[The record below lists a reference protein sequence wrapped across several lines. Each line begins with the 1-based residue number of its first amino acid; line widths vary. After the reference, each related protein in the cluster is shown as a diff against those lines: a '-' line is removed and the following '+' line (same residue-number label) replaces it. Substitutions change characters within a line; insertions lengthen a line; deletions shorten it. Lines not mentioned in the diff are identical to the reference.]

1 MLKEYLESIK
11 DLTPESNELTHRT
24 FLQILLISLK
34 DDFNT
39 EFKIEHEP
47 KKDKQGGQPD
57 FRVSYQGLNIGY
69 IENKR
74 VGTDLIQLLK
84 SDQILKY
91 LELNPN
97 LMLTDYLNFVWVGK
111 DENNA
116 PLIKKEISVSS
127 LDELSKPLKPN
138 PQTECDLVELFK
150 SFFNYEAAPITNA
163 KDFATHLSAPTKY
176 LKDALIQ
183 YQEKAQVSSIF
194 NNFKEYLYEE
204 LSFEDF
210 SDALAQTL
218 TYSLFLAKLN
228 HPFEK
233 INLDNVRSSIPENF
247 AVIREMAD
255 FLKKLDAIKEIQWL
269 LDEILSLINH
279 VNMDSIIKDLNDDKD
294 PYLHFYE
301 TFLSA
306 YDPKLR
312 EKKGVYYTPDS
323 VVKFIIN
330 ALDSLLKTHFKDAPL
345 GLKSALDNENIK
357 LLDFATGTG
366 TFLLEAFRKAL
377 ETRKTSDG
385 GTSTK
390 EDKYQNLLKQFYGF
404 EYLIAP
410 YAIAHLNLS
419 QAFKE
424 EFKKPLKENDAL
436 QIILTNT
443 LIQPSEIAADRGLQP
458 IFEKELKS
466 AQEIKKDEKILIITG
481 NPPYSGAS
489 SNEGLFEWEVRA
501 TYGIEPE
508 FQTIEIERNVKLTDK
523 IKKLLKNIQTQNEGD
538 KSVKNTNKDALKNL
552 KKLHSKYKLQKEK
565 NPKWLLDDYVK
576 FMRFAQNK
584 IESLGHGLFGFIS
597 NNAFLDNPTFRGL
610 RRSLLECYD
619 ELYILNLHGNARKKE
634 ETPQGAKDENVF
646 NIMQGVS
653 INLFV
658 KKAQATKQKIL
669 QKIYYYDVYGERAEK
684 YDFLAQNDLNSIEW
698 LELAPREPF
707 YLLIPQKTSLLDEY
721 EQGFSVQDM
730 FQVGSTGIC
739 SQRDHVV
746 FHKDKESLLKLL
758 KDFST
763 LEPSELRRI
772 YNIKKD
778 GRDWRLEYAIKDV
791 KANANNLEEYI
802 VSCQYRPFD
811 FYYTYYT
818 GKSKSFIA
826 YPRGEVFKHML
837 PPPTNPKTPN
847 QTCKNVALNI
857 ARQSKMHGEWRYVMA
872 HKELVDINLIASAGS
887 MGVGYNYP
895 ICQFNNPN
903 YTENFTPEFRSFIDK
918 HYNHSFEPLEVLG
931 YIYALLYS
939 PNYRKRYEEFLKADY
954 PKILFTNNKDLFRVL
969 SLLGIELI
977 GLHVLNQESLNHS
990 FEKLKDATI
999 GGSYYKEAHERN
1011 PIIKKPSYNEPEQR
1025 LYINHSAYFRG
1036 VSEEI
1041 YNYMIGGYGVLDKY
1055 LKSHKNESCNF
1066 DHVSNIIKV
1075 IARTIEI
1082 QKTLGFLTSDLPHLK
1097 GNDSQAL
1104 MQEILQNPPPPPH
1117 LIPISPLSYRA
1128 KPKPSEILTLMPHSS
1143 AKKQAITISIAEA
1156 EVQPSL
1162 YSVLPNLAL
1171 ICDRGSKVSP
1181 ISNVFVTN
1189 MLCDL
1194 HVNGSGS
1201 YAFLL
1206 YRLE

>member
-11 DLTPESNELTHRT
+11 DLTLEKNELTHRPS
-24 FLQILLISLK
+24 LYNLLNRLK
-34 DDFNT
+34 DHFNK

-47 KKDKQGGQPD
+47 KREQGSQPD
-57 FRVSYQGLNIGY
+57 FRVSFQGLNIGY

-74 VGTDLIQLLK
+74 VGFNLSQLLK
-84 SDQILKY
+84 EDQIRKY

-111 DENNA
+111 DEENK
-116 PLIKKEISVSS
+116 PLIKREISIAS
-127 LDELSKPLKPN
+127 LDELSKPLKPK
-138 PQTECDLVELFK
+138 PQTERDLIELFK
-150 SFFNYEAAPITNA
+150 SFFNHEAAPIANA
-163 KDFATHLSAPTKY
+163 KDFATHLSPHTKY
-176 LKDALIQ
+176 LKDALIK
-183 YQEKAQVSSIF
+183 YQEKVQVSSIF

-233 INLDNVRSSIPENF
+233 INLDNVRSSIPKNF

-255 FLKKLDAIKEIQWL
+255 FLKKLDEIKEIQWL
-269 LDEILSLINH
+269 LNEILSSINH
-279 VNMDSIIKDLNDDKD
+279 VDMDSIIKDLNDDKD

-390 EDKYQNLLKQFYGF
+390 EDKYQNFLKQFYGF

-419 QAFKE
+419 YAFKE

-466 AQEIKKDEKILIITG
+466 AQEIKKDENILIITG

-489 SNEGLFEWEVRA
+489 SNEGLFEWEVKA

-508 FQTIEIERNVKLTDK
+508 FQTIEIEKNVKLTDK
-523 IKKLLKNIQTQNEGD
+523 IKKLLKNIQTQKEGD
-538 KSVKNTNKDALKNL
+538 KSVKNTNKNALKNL
-552 KKLHSKYKLQKEK
+552 KNLHSKYKLQNEK

-610 RRSLLECYD
+610 RHSLLKCYD

-634 ETPQGAKDENVF
+634 KTPQGAKDENIF

-658 KKAQATKQKIL
+658 KKAQTTKQKIF
-669 QKIYYYDVYGERAEK
+669 YYDVYGQRAEK
-684 YDFLAQNDLNSIEW
+684 YAFLAQNDLNSIEW
-698 LELAPREPF
+698 LEIAPKEPF
-707 YLLIPQKTSLLDEY
+707 YLLIPQETPLLEEY
-721 EQGFSVQDM
+721 EQGFSVQEM
-730 FQVGSTGIC
+730 FQISSVGIVTG
-739 SQRDHVV
+739 
-746 FHKDKESLLKLL
+746 KDRIFIANNTESLK
-758 KDFST
+758 
-763 LEPSELRRI
+763 EQVLR
-772 YNIKKD
+772 YCN
-778 GRDWRLEYAIKDV
+778 EFNEQCIKD
-791 KANANNLEEYI
+791 I
-802 VSCQYRPFD
+802 HYRPFD
-811 FYYTYYT
+811 IRKVYYDTKKLERARENT
-818 GKSKSFIA
+818 
-826 YPRGEVFKHML
+826 FKHML
-837 PPPTNPKTPN
+837 PPPPPTNPKTPN
-847 QTCKNVALNI
+847 QTRKNVALNTP
-857 ARQSKMHGEWRYVMA
+857 RQLKNNDKSWTQCFISSC
-872 HKELVDINLIASAGS
+872 INDQGLSSGGNGAG
-887 MGVGYNYP
+887 VNYP
-895 ICQFNNPN
+895 LYQFKHPN

-954 PKILFTNNKDLFRVL
+954 PKILFTNNKDLFRAL

-1036 VSEEI
+1036 VSQEI
-1041 YNYMIGGYGVLDKY
+1041 YDYRIGGYGVLEKY
-1055 LKSHKNESCNF
+1055 LKSHKNESCKF
-1066 DHVSNIIKV
+1066 DHVTNIIKV
-1075 IARTIEI
+1075 IACTIEI

-1104 MQEILQNPPPPPH
+1104 MQEILQNPPPPP
-1117 LIPISPLSYRA
+1117 PI
-1128 KPKPSEILTLMPHSS
+1128 
-1143 AKKQAITISIAEA
+1143 
-1156 EVQPSL
+1156 
-1162 YSVLPNLAL
+1162 
-1171 ICDRGSKVSP
+1171 
-1181 ISNVFVTN
+1181 
-1189 MLCDL
+1189 
-1194 HVNGSGS
+1194 
-1201 YAFLL
+1201 
-1206 YRLE
+1206 

>member
-1 MLKEYLESIK
+1 MLKEYLEGIK
-11 DLTPESNELTHRT
+11 DLTLESNELTHRA
-24 FLQILLISLK
+24 FLENLLISLK
-34 DDFNT
+34 ENFNK

-57 FRVSYQGLNIGY
+57 FRVSFQGLNIGY

-74 VGTDLIQLLK
+74 VGTDLSQLLK
-84 SDQILKY
+84 SDQVLKY

-97 LMLTDYLNFVWVGK
+97 LMLTDYLKFVWVGK
-111 DENNA
+111 DENNE
-116 PLIKKEISVSS
+116 PLIKREISIAS
-127 LDELSKPLKPN
+127 LDELSKPLKPK
-138 PQTECDLVELFK
+138 PQTERDLIELFK
-150 SFFNYEAAPITNA
+150 SFFNHEAAPITNA
-163 KDFATHLSAPTKY
+163 KDFATHLSAPTKH

-183 YQEKAQVSSIF
+183 YQKDMQVSSIF
-194 NNFKEYLYEE
+194 KNFKEYLYEE

-210 SDALAQTL
+210 SDAFAQTL

-233 INLDNVRSSIPENF
+233 IDFNNVRSSIPKNF

-255 FLKKLDAIKEIQWL
+255 FLKRLDAIKEIQWL
-269 LDEILSLINH
+269 LNEILSLINH
-279 VNMDSIIKDLNDDKD
+279 VDMDSIIKDLNDDKD

-330 ALDSLLKTHFKDAPL
+330 ALDSLLKTRFKDAPL

-424 EFKKPLKENDAL
+424 EFKKPLKDNDAL
-436 QIILTNT
+436 KIILTNT
-443 LIQPSEIAADRGLQP
+443 LIQPSEIVAHRGLNP
-458 IFEKELKS
+458 IFEKELS
-466 AQEIKKDEKILIITG
+466 NAQEVKKNENILIITG

-489 SNEGLFEWEVRA
+489 ENKGLFEWEVRA

-508 FQTIEIERNVKLTDK
+508 FQTIEIEKNVKLTDK
-523 IKKLLKNIQTQNEGD
+523 IQTLLKNIQKQKESN
-538 KSVKNTNKDALKNL
+538 SKNDL
-552 KKLHSKYKLQKEK
+552 KKLKSLHSKYKLQKEK

-584 IESLGHGLFGFIS
+584 IELLGHGLFGFIS

-653 INLFV
+653 INIFV
-658 KKAQATKQKIL
+658 KKAQTIKQKIC
-669 QKIYYYDVYGERAEK
+669 YYDVYGERAEK
-684 YDFLAQNDLNSIEW
+684 YAFLAQNDLNSIEW
-698 LELAPREPF
+698 LELNPREPF
-707 YLLIPQKTSLLDEY
+707 YLLIPQETPLLEEY
-721 EQGFSVQDM
+721 EQGFSVQEM
-730 FQVGSTGIC
+730 FKISSVGIVTG
-739 SQRDHVV
+739 RDHVV

-763 LEPSELRRI
+763 LESSELRRI

-778 GRDWRLEYAIKDV
+778 SRDWRLEYAIKDV

-837 PPPTNPKTPN
+837 PPPPN
-847 QTCKNVALNI
+847 
-857 ARQSKMHGEWRYVMA
+857 
-872 HKELVDINLIASAGS
+872 
-887 MGVGYNYP
+887 
-895 ICQFNNPN
+895 
-903 YTENFTPEFRSFIDK
+903 
-918 HYNHSFEPLEVLG
+918 
-931 YIYALLYS
+931 
-939 PNYRKRYEEFLKADY
+939 
-954 PKILFTNNKDLFRVL
+954 
-969 SLLGIELI
+969 
-977 GLHVLNQESLNHS
+977 
-990 FEKLKDATI
+990 
-999 GGSYYKEAHERN
+999 
-1011 PIIKKPSYNEPEQR
+1011 KP
-1025 LYINHSAYFRG
+1025 
-1036 VSEEI
+1036 
-1041 YNYMIGGYGVLDKY
+1041 
-1055 LKSHKNESCNF
+1055 
-1066 DHVSNIIKV
+1066 
-1075 IARTIEI
+1075 
-1082 QKTLGFLTSDLPHLK
+1082 
-1097 GNDSQAL
+1097 
-1104 MQEILQNPPPPPH
+1104 
-1117 LIPISPLSYRA
+1117 
-1128 KPKPSEILTLMPHSS
+1128 
-1143 AKKQAITISIAEA
+1143 
-1156 EVQPSL
+1156 
-1162 YSVLPNLAL
+1162 
-1171 ICDRGSKVSP
+1171 
-1181 ISNVFVTN
+1181 
-1189 MLCDL
+1189 
-1194 HVNGSGS
+1194 
-1201 YAFLL
+1201 
-1206 YRLE
+1206 

>member
-1 MLKEYLESIK
+1 MLKEYLEGIK
-11 DLTPESNELTHRT
+11 DITPESNELAHRHSLYT
-24 FLQILLISLK
+24 LLKGLK
-34 DDFNT
+34 DNFNT

-47 KKDKQGGQPD
+47 NRDKQWGQPD

-74 VGTDLIQLLK
+74 VGTNLSQLLK

-97 LMLTDYLNFVWVGK
+97 LMLTDYLNFMWVGK
-111 DENNA
+111 DEENK
-116 PLIKKEISVSS
+116 PSIKREISIASP
-127 LDELSKPLKPN
+127 DELSKPLKPN
-138 PQTECDLVELFK
+138 PQTERDLIELFRG
-150 SFFNYEAAPITNA
+150 FFNHEAAPITNA
-163 KDFATHLSAPTKY
+163 KDFANALSAPTKY
-176 LKDALIQ
+176 LKDALIA
-183 YQEKAQVSSIF
+183 YQKDMQVSSIF
-194 NNFKEYLYEE
+194 KNFKEYLYEE

-210 SDALAQTL
+210 SDAFAQTF
-218 TYSLFLAKLN
+218 TYSLFIAKLN

-233 INLDNVRSSIPENF
+233 IDLNNVRSSIPENF
-247 AVIREMAD
+247 AVIRKMAD
-255 FLKKLDAIKEIQWL
+255 FLKELDAIKEIRWL
-269 LDEILSLINH
+269 LNEILSSINH
-279 VNMDSIIKDLNDDKD
+279 VDMDSIIKDLNDDKD

-345 GLKSALDNENIK
+345 GLKSTLDNENIK

-424 EFKKPLKENDAL
+424 EFKKPLKDNDAL
-436 QIILTNT
+436 KIILTNT
-443 LIQPSEIAADRGLQP
+443 LIQPSEIIAYRGLNP
-458 IFEKELKS
+458 IFEKELS
-466 AQEIKKDEKILIITG
+466 NAQEIKKNENILIITG

-489 SNEGLFEWEVRA
+489 ENKGLFEWEVKA

-508 FQTIEIERNVKLTDK
+508 FQTIEIEKNVKLADK
-523 IKKLLKNIQTQNEGD
+523 IQTLLKNIQKQKESG
-538 KSVKNTNKDALKNL
+538 SKNALKEL
-552 KKLHSKYKLQKEK
+552 KNLHSKYKLQKEK

-584 IESLGHGLFGFIS
+584 IELLGHGFFGFIS

-658 KKAQATKQKIL
+658 KKAQATKPKIF
-669 QKIYYYDVYGERAEK
+669 YYDVYGERAEK
-684 YDFLAQNDLNSIEW
+684 YAFLAQNDLDSIEW

-707 YLLIPQKTSLLDEY
+707 YLLIPQETPLLEEY
-721 EQGFSVQDM
+721 ERGFSVQEV
-730 FQVGSTGIC
+730 FQVGGTGIC
-739 SQRDHVV
+739 SKKDHVV

-763 LEPSELRRI
+763 LEPSELRRV

-837 PPPTNPKTPN
+837 PPPPPPNPKAPNKPPKKTPPN
-847 QTCKNVALNI
+847 PPHTKKKKKKK
-857 ARQSKMHGEWRYVMA
+857 R
-872 HKELVDINLIASAGS
+872 HKQRTYPTLTTKEPTLLGK
-887 MGVGYNYP
+887 GVG
-895 ICQFNNPN
+895 
-903 YTENFTPEFRSFIDK
+903 
-918 HYNHSFEPLEVLG
+918 V
-931 YIYALLYS
+931 
-939 PNYRKRYEEFLKADY
+939 
-954 PKILFTNNKDLFRVL
+954 
-969 SLLGIELI
+969 
-977 GLHVLNQESLNHS
+977 
-990 FEKLKDATI
+990 
-999 GGSYYKEAHERN
+999 
-1011 PIIKKPSYNEPEQR
+1011 
-1025 LYINHSAYFRG
+1025 RG
-1036 VSEEI
+1036 
-1041 YNYMIGGYGVLDKY
+1041 
-1055 LKSHKNESCNF
+1055 
-1066 DHVSNIIKV
+1066 
-1075 IARTIEI
+1075 
-1082 QKTLGFLTSDLPHLK
+1082 TL
-1097 GNDSQAL
+1097 
-1104 MQEILQNPPPPPH
+1104 
-1117 LIPISPLSYRA
+1117 
-1128 KPKPSEILTLMPHSS
+1128 
-1143 AKKQAITISIAEA
+1143 
-1156 EVQPSL
+1156 
-1162 YSVLPNLAL
+1162 
-1171 ICDRGSKVSP
+1171 
-1181 ISNVFVTN
+1181 
-1189 MLCDL
+1189 
-1194 HVNGSGS
+1194 
-1201 YAFLL
+1201 FLL
-1206 YRLE
+1206 TIPHTPQK

>member
-11 DLTPESNELTHRT
+11 DITPEKNELTHRPS
-24 FLQILLISLK
+24 LYNLLKNLK
-34 DDFNT
+34 NDFNK

-47 KKDKQGGQPD
+47 ERKQGSQPD

-74 VGTDLIQLLK
+74 VGTDLSQLLK
-84 SDQILKY
+84 SDQVLKY

-97 LMLTDYLNFVWVGK
+97 LMLTDYLNFMWVGK

-116 PLIKKEISVSS
+116 PLVKKEISVASP
-127 LDELSKPLKPN
+127 DELSKPLKPN
-138 PQTECDLVELFK
+138 PQTERDLIELFK

-176 LKDALIQ
+176 LKDALIK

-218 TYSLFLAKLN
+218 TYGLFLAKLN

-233 INLDNVRSSIPENF
+233 INLDNVRSSIPKNF

-255 FLKKLDAIKEIQWL
+255 FLKRLDAIKEIQWL
-269 LDEILSLINH
+269 LNEILSLINH
-279 VNMDSIIKDLNDDKD
+279 VDMDSIIKDLNDDKD

-330 ALDSLLKTHFKDAPL
+330 ALDSLLKTRFKDAPL

-436 QIILTNT
+436 KIILTNT
-443 LIQPSEIAADRGLQP
+443 LIQPSEIVADRGLQP
-458 IFEKELKS
+458 IFEKELS
-466 AQEIKKDEKILIITG
+466 NAQEIKKNENILIITG

-489 SNEGLFEWEVRA
+489 ENKGLFEWEVKA

-508 FQTIEIERNVKLTDK
+508 FQTIEIEKNVKLTDK
-523 IKKLLKNIQTQNEGD
+523 IQTLLDNIQKQKESGS
-538 KSVKNTNKDALKNL
+538 KKALKNL

-658 KKAQATKQKIL
+658 KKVQTTK
-669 QKIYYYDVYGERAEK
+669 QKIYYYDVYGQRAEK
-684 YDFLAQNDLNSIEW
+684 YAFLAQNDLNSINM

-707 YLLIPQKTSLLDEY
+707 YLLIPQETPLLEEY

-763 LEPSELRRI
+763 LEPSELRRV

-837 PPPTNPKTPN
+837 PPPPPN
-847 QTCKNVALNI
+847 
-857 ARQSKMHGEWRYVMA
+857 
-872 HKELVDINLIASAGS
+872 
-887 MGVGYNYP
+887 
-895 ICQFNNPN
+895 
-903 YTENFTPEFRSFIDK
+903 
-918 HYNHSFEPLEVLG
+918 
-931 YIYALLYS
+931 
-939 PNYRKRYEEFLKADY
+939 
-954 PKILFTNNKDLFRVL
+954 
-969 SLLGIELI
+969 
-977 GLHVLNQESLNHS
+977 
-990 FEKLKDATI
+990 
-999 GGSYYKEAHERN
+999 
-1011 PIIKKPSYNEPEQR
+1011 KP
-1025 LYINHSAYFRG
+1025 
-1036 VSEEI
+1036 
-1041 YNYMIGGYGVLDKY
+1041 
-1055 LKSHKNESCNF
+1055 
-1066 DHVSNIIKV
+1066 
-1075 IARTIEI
+1075 
-1082 QKTLGFLTSDLPHLK
+1082 
-1097 GNDSQAL
+1097 
-1104 MQEILQNPPPPPH
+1104 
-1117 LIPISPLSYRA
+1117 
-1128 KPKPSEILTLMPHSS
+1128 
-1143 AKKQAITISIAEA
+1143 
-1156 EVQPSL
+1156 
-1162 YSVLPNLAL
+1162 
-1171 ICDRGSKVSP
+1171 
-1181 ISNVFVTN
+1181 
-1189 MLCDL
+1189 
-1194 HVNGSGS
+1194 
-1201 YAFLL
+1201 
-1206 YRLE
+1206 

>member
-11 DLTPESNELTHRT
+11 DITPEKNELTHRPS
-24 FLQILLISLK
+24 LYNLLDGLK
-34 DDFNT
+34 KNFNK

-74 VGTDLIQLLK
+74 VGTNLNRLLK
-84 SDQILKY
+84 SDQVLKY

-111 DENNA
+111 DENNE
-116 PLIKKEISVSS
+116 PLIKREISIAS
-127 LDELSKPLKPN
+127 LDELSKPPKP
-138 PQTECDLVELFK
+138 QIERDLIELFK
-150 SFFNYEAAPITNA
+150 SFFNHEAAPITNA
-163 KDFATHLSAPTKY
+163 KDFATHLSVPTRY

-183 YQEKAQVSSIF
+183 YQKDMQVSSIF

-233 INLDNVRSSIPENF
+233 INLDNVRSSIPKNF

-269 LDEILSLINH
+269 LNEILSSINH
-279 VNMDSIIKDLNDDKD
+279 VDMDSILKDLNDDKD

-323 VVKFIIN
+323 VVEFIIN

-377 ETRKTSDG
+377 EMRKTSDG
-385 GTSTK
+385 GISTK

-443 LIQPSEIAADRGLQP
+443 LIQPSEIAAHRGLSP
-458 IFEKELKS
+458 IFEKELS
-466 AQEIKKDEKILIITG
+466 NAQEIKKNEKILIITG

-489 SNEGLFEWEVRA
+489 SNEGLFEWEVKA

-508 FQTIEIERNVKLTDK
+508 FQTIEVEKNVKLTDK
-523 IKKLLKNIQTQNEGD
+523 IQTLLNNIQKQKESG
-538 KSVKNTNKDALKNL
+538 SKNALKEL

-610 RRSLLECYD
+610 RRSLLGCYD

-658 KKAQATKQKIL
+658 KKAQATKQKIH
-669 QKIYYYDVYGERAEK
+669 YYDVYGERAEK
-684 YDFLAQNDLNSIEW
+684 YAFLAQNDLNSIEW
-698 LELAPREPF
+698 LELTPRGTS
-707 YLLIPQKTSLLDEY
+707 YLLLPLKTPLLEEY
-721 EQGFSVQDM
+721 EQGFSVQEM
-730 FQVGSTGIC
+730 FQVGSVGIVTG
-739 SQRDHVV
+739 RDHVV

-772 YNIKKD
+772 YKIKKD
-778 GRDWRLEYAIKDV
+778 SRDWRLEYAIRDV
-791 KANANNLEEYI
+791 RANADNLEEYI
-802 VSCQYRPFD
+802 VLCQYRPFD
-811 FYYTYYT
+811 YRWTYYT

-847 QTCKNVALNI
+847 QTRKNVALI
-857 ARQSKMHGEWRYVMA
+857 TSRRFCQSQK
-872 HKELVDINLIASAGS
+872 S
-887 MGVGYNYP
+887 GVGFVSNKISDLRTWTCPGMEGGDYVNPLYH
-895 ICQFNNPN
+895 NPN

-939 PNYRKRYEEFLKADY
+939 PSYRKRYEDFLKADY
-954 PKILFTNNKDLFRVL
+954 PKILFTNNKDLFRAL

-977 GLHVLNQESLNHS
+977 GLHVLNQESLNYS

-999 GGSYYKEAHERN
+999 GESCYSPSSKLTEAHDRN
-1011 PIIKKPSYNEPEQR
+1011 PIIKKPSHKKPEQR
-1025 LYINHSAYFRG
+1025 LYINSSAYFMG

-1041 YNYMIGGYGVLDKY
+1041 YNYMIGGYCVLDKY
-1055 LKSHKNESCNF
+1055 LKSHKDESCNF

-1143 AKKQAITISIAEA
+1143 AKKRATTISIAE
-1156 EVQPSL
+1156 VGDQLSL

-1171 ICDRGSKVSP
+1171 VCDRGSKVSP
-1181 ISNVFVTN
+1181 ISNVFVTS

-1206 YRLE
+1206 YRLT

>member
-11 DLTPESNELTHRT
+11 DLTPEKNELTHRL
-24 FLQILLISLK
+24 FLHNLLDKLK
-34 DDFNT
+34 NHFNK

-47 KKDKQGGQPD
+47 ERKQGSQPD
-57 FRVSYQGLNIGY
+57 FRISYQGLNIGY
-69 IENKR
+69 IENKK
-74 VGTDLIQLLK
+74 VGTDLRKIVESKK

-97 LMLTDYLNFVWVGK
+97 LMLTDYLKFMWVGK

-116 PLIKKEISVSS
+116 PLIKKEISVAS
-127 LDELSKPLKPN
+127 LDELSKSLNPN
-138 PQTECDLVELFK
+138 PQTERDLIELFK

-163 KDFATHLSAPTKY
+163 KDFATHLSTPTKY

-183 YQEKAQVSSIF
+183 YQKDTQVSSIF
-194 NNFKEYLYEE
+194 KNFKEYLYEE
-204 LSFEDF
+204 LSFKDF
-210 SDALAQTL
+210 SDAFAQTL

-233 INLDNVRSSIPENF
+233 INLDNVRSSIPKNF

-269 LDEILSLINH
+269 LNEILSSINH
-279 VNMDSIIKDLNDDKD
+279 VDMDSILKDLNDDKD

-312 EKKGVYYTPDS
+312 EKKGVYYTPDP

-330 ALDSLLKTHFKDAPL
+330 ALDSLLKAHFKDAPL

-377 ETRKTSDG
+377 EVRKTSDG

-424 EFKKPLKENDAL
+424 EFKKPLKDNDAL
-436 QIILTNT
+436 KIILTNT
-443 LIQPSEIAADRGLQP
+443 LIQPSEIIAYRGLSP
-458 IFEKELKS
+458 IFEKELS
-466 AQEIKKDEKILIITG
+466 NAQEIKKNENILIITG

-489 SNEGLFEWEVRA
+489 SNEGLFEWEVKA

-508 FQTIEIERNVKLTDK
+508 FQTIEIEKNIKLTDK
-523 IKKLLKNIQTQNEGD
+523 IQTLLKNIQTQKESG
-538 KSVKNTNKDALKNL
+538 SKNDL
-552 KKLHSKYKLQKEK
+552 KKLKSLHSKYKLQKEK

-634 ETPQGAKDENVF
+634 KTPQGAKDENVF

-658 KKAQATKQKIL
+658 KKAQATKPKIC
-669 QKIYYYDVYGERAEK
+669 YYDVYGERAEK
-684 YDFLAQNDLNSIEW
+684 YAFLAQNDLDRIEW

-707 YLLIPQKTSLLDEY
+707 YLLIPQETPLLEEY
-721 EQGFSVQDM
+721 EQGFSVQEM
-730 FQVGSTGIC
+730 FQISSVGIVTG
-739 SQRDHVV
+739 RDHVV

-772 YNIKKD
+772 YKIKKD
-778 GRDWRLEYAIKDV
+778 SRDWRLEYAIKDV

-802 VSCQYRPFD
+802 VLCQYRPFD
-811 FYYTYYT
+811 YRWTYYT

-837 PPPTNPKTPN
+837 PPPPTNPKTPN
-847 QTCKNVALNI
+847 QTRKNVALI
-857 ARQSKMHGEWRYVMA
+857 TSRRFCQSQK
-872 HKELVDINLIASAGS
+872 S
-887 MGVGYNYP
+887 GVGFVSNKISDLRTWTCPGMEGGDYVNPLYH
-895 ICQFNNPN
+895 NPN

-939 PNYRKRYEEFLKADY
+939 PHYRKRYEDFLKADY
-954 PKILFTNNKDLFRVL
+954 PKILFTNNKDLFRAL

-990 FEKLKDATI
+990 FEKLKDPTI
-999 GGSYYKEAHERN
+999 GESYYKEAHDRS

-1041 YNYMIGGYGVLDKY
+1041 HDYMIGGYGVLDKY
-1055 LKSHKNESCNF
+1055 LKSHKNEPCDF

-1097 GNDSQAL
+1097 GNDSEAL
-1104 MQEILQNPPPPPH
+1104 MQEILQNPPPPPPH

-1143 AKKQAITISIAEA
+1143 AKKRATTISIAEA
-1156 EVQPSL
+1156 GDQLSL

-1206 YRLE
+1206 YRLK

>member
-1 MLKEYLESIK
+1 MLKEYLEGIK
-11 DLTPESNELTHRT
+11 DLTPESNELTHRAS
-24 FLQILLISLK
+24 LENLLISLK
-34 DDFNT
+34 DHFNK

-47 KKDKQGGQPD
+47 KRDKQWGQPD
-57 FRVSYQGLNIGY
+57 FRISYQGLNIGY
-69 IENKR
+69 IENKK
-74 VGTDLIQLLK
+74 VGTDLNQLLK
-84 SDQILKY
+84 SEQILKY

-97 LMLTDYLNFVWVGK
+97 LMLTDYLNFMWVEK

-116 PLIKKEISVSS
+116 PLIKKEISVAS
-127 LDELSKPLKPN
+127 LDELSKPIKPK
-138 PQTECDLVELFK
+138 PQTECDLIGFFRGFFK
-150 SFFNYEAAPITNA
+150 HEAAPITNA
-163 KDFATHLSAPTKY
+163 KDFATHLSTPTKY

-183 YQEKAQVSSIF
+183 YQKDRQVSSIF
-194 NNFKEYLYEE
+194 KNFKEYLYEE

-210 SDALAQTL
+210 SDAFAQTL

-233 INLDNVRSSIPENF
+233 INLDNVRSSIPKNF

-255 FLKKLDAIKEIQWL
+255 FLKRLDAIKEIQWL
-269 LDEILSLINH
+269 LNEILSLINH
-279 VNMDSIIKDLNDDKD
+279 VDMDSILKDLNDDKD

-323 VVKFIIN
+323 VVEFIIN

-345 GLKSALDNENIK
+345 GLKSTLDNENIK

-377 ETRKTSDG
+377 EVRKTSDG

-443 LIQPSEIAADRGLQP
+443 LIQPSEIVAYRGLQP

-466 AQEIKKDEKILIITG
+466 AQKIKKDEKILIITG

-489 SNEGLFEWEVRA
+489 ENKGLFEWEVKA

-508 FQTIEIERNVKLTDK
+508 FQTIEIEKNTKLTAK
-523 IKKLLKNIQTQNEGD
+523 IKTLLNNIQKQKESGSKNALKELKN
-538 KSVKNTNKDALKNL
+538 
-552 KKLHSKYKLQKEK
+552 LHSKYKLQKEK

-658 KKAQATKQKIL
+658 KKAQATKQKIF
-669 QKIYYYDVYGERAEK
+669 YYDVYGQRAEK
-684 YDFLAQNDLNSIEW
+684 YAFLAQNDLDSIEW

-707 YLLIPQKTSLLDEY
+707 YLLIPQETPLLEEY
-721 EQGFSVQDM
+721 EQGFSVQEM

-763 LEPSELRRI
+763 LEPSELRRK
-772 YNIKKD
+772 YDIKKD

-837 PPPTNPKTPN
+837 PPP
-847 QTCKNVALNI
+847 
-857 ARQSKMHGEWRYVMA
+857 
-872 HKELVDINLIASAGS
+872 
-887 MGVGYNYP
+887 
-895 ICQFNNPN
+895 
-903 YTENFTPEFRSFIDK
+903 
-918 HYNHSFEPLEVLG
+918 
-931 YIYALLYS
+931 
-939 PNYRKRYEEFLKADY
+939 
-954 PKILFTNNKDLFRVL
+954 
-969 SLLGIELI
+969 
-977 GLHVLNQESLNHS
+977 
-990 FEKLKDATI
+990 
-999 GGSYYKEAHERN
+999 
-1011 PIIKKPSYNEPEQR
+1011 
-1025 LYINHSAYFRG
+1025 
-1036 VSEEI
+1036 
-1041 YNYMIGGYGVLDKY
+1041 
-1055 LKSHKNESCNF
+1055 
-1066 DHVSNIIKV
+1066 
-1075 IARTIEI
+1075 
-1082 QKTLGFLTSDLPHLK
+1082 
-1097 GNDSQAL
+1097 
-1104 MQEILQNPPPPPH
+1104 PP
-1117 LIPISPLSYRA
+1117 
-1128 KPKPSEILTLMPHSS
+1128 
-1143 AKKQAITISIAEA
+1143 
-1156 EVQPSL
+1156 
-1162 YSVLPNLAL
+1162 
-1171 ICDRGSKVSP
+1171 
-1181 ISNVFVTN
+1181 
-1189 MLCDL
+1189 
-1194 HVNGSGS
+1194 
-1201 YAFLL
+1201 
-1206 YRLE
+1206 

>member
-1 MLKEYLESIK
+1 MLKEYLEKIK
-11 DLTPESNELTHRT
+11 DITPEKNELTHRP
-24 FLQILLISLK
+24 FLHNLLDKLK
-34 DDFNT
+34 NHFNK

-47 KKDKQGGQPD
+47 KRERGSQPD
-57 FRVSYQGLNIGY
+57 FCVSFQGLNIGY
-69 IENKR
+69 IENKK
-74 VGTDLIQLLK
+74 VGFDLNQLLEEK
-84 SDQILKY
+84 QILKY

-97 LMLTDYLNFVWVGK
+97 LMLTNYLDFVWVGK
-111 DENNA
+111 DENNE
-116 PLIKKEISVSS
+116 PLIKRKISVAS
-127 LDELSKPLKPN
+127 LDELSKPIKPN
-138 PQTECDLVELFK
+138 PQTECDLIGFFK
-150 SFFNYEAAPITNA
+150 GFFNYEAAPITNA

-183 YQEKAQVSSIF
+183 YQKEDQVSSIF

-204 LSFEDF
+204 LSFEYF
-210 SDALAQTL
+210 SDAFAQTL

-233 INLDNVRSSIPENF
+233 INLNNVRSSIPKNF

-255 FLKKLDAIKEIQWL
+255 FLKRLDAIKEIQWL
-269 LDEILSLINH
+269 LNEILSLINH
-279 VNMDSIIKDLNDDKD
+279 VDMDSILKDLNDDKD

-306 YDPKLR
+306 YDLKLR

-385 GTSTK
+385 SASTK

-443 LIQPSEIAADRGLQP
+443 LIQPSEIVAYRGLQP

-466 AQEIKKDEKILIITG
+466 AQEIKKNENILIITG

-489 SNEGLFEWEVRA
+489 ENKGLFEWEVKA

-508 FQTIEIERNVKLTDK
+508 FQTIEIEKKVKLTAK
-523 IKKLLKNIQTQNEGD
+523 IQTLLKNIQTQKESD
-538 KSVKNTNKDALKNL
+538 SKNALKEL
-552 KKLHSKYKLQKEK
+552 KNLHSKYKLQKEK

-610 RRSLLECYD
+610 RHSLLECYD

-658 KKAQATKQKIL
+658 KKAQATKQKIH
-669 QKIYYYDVYGERAEK
+669 YYDVYGQRAEK
-684 YDFLAQNDLNSIEW
+684 YAFLAQNDLNSIEW

-707 YLLIPQKTSLLDEY
+707 YLLIPQKTPLLDEY

-730 FQVGSTGIC
+730 FQVGGTGIC
-739 SQRDHVV
+739 SKRDHVV

-758 KDFST
+758 KNFST
-763 LEPSELRRI
+763 LEPSELRRK
-772 YNIKKD
+772 YNIGD
-778 GRDWRLEYAIKDV
+778 DSRDWRLNNAIREVETNIKR
-791 KANANNLEEYI
+791 LEEYI
-802 VSCQYRPFD
+802 VLCQYRPFD
-811 FYYTYYT
+811 YRWTYYT
-818 GKSKSFIA
+818 PNSRTFLA
-826 YPRGEVFKHML
+826 YPVYDVFKHML
-837 PPPTNPKTPN
+837 PPPPTNPKTPN
-847 QTCKNVALNI
+847 QMRQNVALNTP
-857 ARQSKMHGEWRYVMA
+857 RQLKNNDKSWTQCFISSS
-872 HKELVDINLIASAGS
+872 INDQGLSSGGNGAG
-887 MGVGYNYP
+887 VNYP
-895 ICQFNNPN
+895 LYQFNNPN

-977 GLHVLNQESLNHS
+977 GLHVLNQESLNYS

-999 GGSYYKEAHERN
+999 GESCYKEAHDR
-1011 PIIKKPSYNEPEQR
+1011 IIKKPLHNELEQR

-1036 VSEEI
+1036 VSQEI
-1041 YNYMIGGYGVLDKY
+1041 YDYRIGGYVVLDKY
-1055 LKSHKNESCNF
+1055 LKSHKNEPCDF

-1097 GNDSQAL
+1097 GNDSKAL
-1104 MQEILQNPPPPPH
+1104 MQEILQNPPPPPPFNTN
-1117 LIPISPLSYRA
+1117 I
-1128 KPKPSEILTLMPHSS
+1128 
-1143 AKKQAITISIAEA
+1143 
-1156 EVQPSL
+1156 
-1162 YSVLPNLAL
+1162 AL
-1171 ICDRGSKVSP
+1171 ILSRQAKAIGDFDFDAAFISKEASDNNIYRRGGGS
-1181 ISNVFVTN
+1181 VFP
-1189 MLCDL
+1189 LFCL
-1194 HVNGSGS
+1194 I
-1201 YAFLL
+1201 
-1206 YRLE
+1206 

>member
-1 MLKEYLESIK
+1 MLKEYLEGIK
-11 DLTPESNELTHRT
+11 DLTPESNELTHRPS
-24 FLQILLISLK
+24 LYNLLDSLK
-34 DDFNT
+34 DNFNK

-47 KKDKQGGQPD
+47 NRDKQGGQPD
-57 FRVSYQGLNIGY
+57 FRVSYQGLNVGY

-74 VGTDLIQLLK
+74 VGTNLRQLLE

-91 LELNPN
+91 LKLNPN
-97 LMLTDYLNFVWVGK
+97 LMLTDYLNFMWVGK
-111 DENNA
+111 DEENK
-116 PLIKKEISVSS
+116 PSIKREISIASP
-127 LDELSKPLKPN
+127 DELSKPLKPN
-138 PQTECDLVELFK
+138 PQTERDLIELFR
-150 SFFNYEAAPITNA
+150 SFFNHEAAPITNA
-163 KDFATHLSAPTKY
+163 KDFANALSAPTKY
-176 LKDALIQ
+176 LKDALIA
-183 YQEKAQVSSIF
+183 YQKDDQVSSIF
-194 NNFKEYLYEE
+194 KNFKEYLYEE

-210 SDALAQTL
+210 SDAFAQTL

-233 INLDNVRSSIPENF
+233 IDLNNVRSSIPKNF

-269 LDEILSLINH
+269 LNEILILINH
-279 VNMDSIIKDLNDDKD
+279 VDMDSIIKDLNDDKD

-345 GLKSALDNENIK
+345 GLKSALDNKNIK

-366 TFLLEAFRKAL
+366 TFLLEVFRKAL
-377 ETRKTSDG
+377 EVRKTSDG
-385 GTSTK
+385 GISTK

-436 QIILTNT
+436 KIILTNT
-443 LIQPSEIAADRGLQP
+443 LIQPSEIIAYRGLNP
-458 IFEKELKS
+458 IFEKELS
-466 AQEIKKDEKILIITG
+466 NAQEIKKNENILIITG

-489 SNEGLFEWEVRA
+489 SNEGLFEWEVKA

-508 FQTIEIERNVKLTDK
+508 FQTIEIEKNVKLTDK
-523 IKKLLKNIQTQNEGD
+523 IQTLLKNIQKQKESG
-538 KSVKNTNKDALKNL
+538 SKNALKEL
-552 KKLHSKYKLQKEK
+552 KNLHSKYKLQKEK

-658 KKAQATKQKIL
+658 KKAQATKPKIF
-669 QKIYYYDVYGERAEK
+669 YYDVYGERAEK
-684 YDFLAQNDLNSIEW
+684 YAFLAQNDLDSIEW

-707 YLLIPQKTSLLDEY
+707 YSLIPQKTPLLEEY
-721 EQGFSVQDM
+721 EQGFSVQEM
-730 FQVGSTGIC
+730 FQVGGTGIC
-739 SQRDHVV
+739 SKKDHVV

-763 LEPSELRRI
+763 LEPSELRRKYDI
-772 YNIKKD
+772 EDAEGWKLGRAIENVKKNSHE
-778 GRDWRLEYAIKDV
+778 LER
-791 KANANNLEEYI
+791 YI
-802 VSCQYRPFD
+802 VLCQYRPFD
-811 FYYTYYT
+811 YRWTYYT
-818 GKSKSFIA
+818 DKSCGFLA
-826 YPRGEVFKHML
+826 RPVYQVFKHML
-837 PPPTNPKTPN
+837 PPPPPTNPKTPN
-847 QTCKNVALNI
+847 QTRKNVALI
-857 ARQSKMHGEWRYVMA
+857 TSRRFCQSQK
-872 HKELVDINLIASAGS
+872 S
-887 MGVGYNYP
+887 GVGFVSNKISDLRTWTCPGMEGGDYVNPLYH
-895 ICQFNNPN
+895 NPN

-918 HYNHSFEPLEVLG
+918 HYSHHFESLEVLG

-939 PNYRKRYEEFLKADY
+939 PNYRKRYEDFLKIDY
-954 PKILFTNNKDLFRVL
+954 PKILFTNNKDLFRAL

-977 GLHVLNQESLNHS
+977 GLHVLNQESLNYS
-990 FEKLKDATI
+990 FDKLKDATV
-999 GGSYYKEAHERN
+999 GESCYKEAHDRN
-1011 PIIKKPSYNEPEQR
+1011 PIIKKPAYNKPEQR
-1025 LYINHSAYFRG
+1025 LYINHSAYFKG

-1041 YNYMIGGYGVLDKY
+1041 HDYMIGGYGVLDKY
-1055 LKSHKNESCNF
+1055 LKSHKNESCDF
-1066 DHVSNIIKV
+1066 DRVSNIIKV

-1097 GNDSQAL
+1097 GNDSKAL
-1104 MQEILQNPPPPPH
+1104 IQEILQNPPPPP
-1117 LIPISPLSYRA
+1117 I
-1128 KPKPSEILTLMPHSS
+1128 
-1143 AKKQAITISIAEA
+1143 
-1156 EVQPSL
+1156 
-1162 YSVLPNLAL
+1162 
-1171 ICDRGSKVSP
+1171 
-1181 ISNVFVTN
+1181 
-1189 MLCDL
+1189 
-1194 HVNGSGS
+1194 
-1201 YAFLL
+1201 
-1206 YRLE
+1206 

>member
-11 DLTPESNELTHRT
+11 DLATEKNELTHRPS
-24 FLQILLISLK
+24 LYNLLNRLK
-34 DDFNT
+34 DHFNK

-47 KKDKQGGQPD
+47 KRDQGSQPD

-74 VGTDLIQLLK
+74 VGTDLRKIVESEK
-84 SDQILKY
+84 SKQILKY

-97 LMLTDYLNFVWVGK
+97 LMLTDYLNFMWVGK
-111 DENNA
+111 DEKNA
-116 PLIKKEISVSS
+116 PLIKKEISVASP
-127 LDELSKPLKPN
+127 DELSKPLKPN
-138 PQTECDLVELFK
+138 PQTECDLIELFK

-163 KDFATHLSAPTKY
+163 KDFATHLSPRTKY
-176 LKDALIQ
+176 LKDALIK
-183 YQEKAQVSSIF
+183 YQEKVQVSSIF

-233 INLDNVRSSIPENF
+233 INLDNVRSSIPKNF

-255 FLKKLDAIKEIQWL
+255 FLKKLDEIEEIQWL
-269 LDEILSLINH
+269 LNEILSLINH
-279 VNMDSIIKDLNDDKD
+279 VDMDSILKDLNDDKD

-312 EKKGVYYTPDS
+312 ESKGVYYTPDS

-330 ALDSLLKTHFKDAPL
+330 ALDSLLKTRFKDAPL

-377 ETRKTSDG
+377 EVRKTSDG

-419 QAFKE
+419 QAFKQ

-443 LIQPSEIAADRGLQP
+443 LIQPSEIVAYRGLSP
-458 IFEKELKS
+458 IFEKELS
-466 AQEIKKDEKILIITG
+466 NAQEIKKDEKILIITG

-489 SNEGLFEWEVRA
+489 SNEGLFEWEVKA

-508 FQTIEIERNVKLTDK
+508 FQTIEIEKKVKLTDK
-523 IKKLLKNIQTQNEGD
+523 IKTLLKNIQTQKESG
-538 KSVKNTNKDALKNL
+538 SKNALKEL

-584 IESLGHGLFGFIS
+584 IKSLGHGLFGFIS

-658 KKAQATKQKIL
+658 KKAQTTKQKIH
-669 QKIYYYDVYGERAEK
+669 YYDVYGQRAEK
-684 YDFLAQNDLNSIEW
+684 YAFLAQNDLNSINW

-707 YLLIPQKTSLLDEY
+707 YLLIPQKTPLLEEY
-721 EQGFSVQDM
+721 EQGFSVQEM
-730 FQVGSTGIC
+730 FQISSVGIVTG
-739 SQRDHVV
+739 
-746 FHKDKESLLKLL
+746 KDRIFIANNTESLKEQVLKYCNEFNEQCV
-758 KDFST
+758 KD
-763 LEPSELRRI
+763 I
-772 YNIKKD
+772 H
-778 GRDWRLEYAIKDV
+778 
-791 KANANNLEEYI
+791 
-802 VSCQYRPFD
+802 YRPFD
-811 FYYTYYT
+811 IRKVYYDTKKLERARENT
-818 GKSKSFIA
+818 
-826 YPRGEVFKHML
+826 FKHML
-837 PPPTNPKTPN
+837 PPPPPTNPKTPN
-847 QTCKNVALNI
+847 QTHKNVALNI

-895 ICQFNNPN
+895 LYQFNNPN

-918 HYNHSFEPLEVLG
+918 HYNHHFEPLEVLG

-939 PNYRKRYEEFLKADY
+939 PNYRKRYEDFLKADY
-954 PKILFTNNKDLFRVL
+954 PKILFTKNKDLFRVL
-969 SLLGIELI
+969 SLLGVELI
-977 GLHVLNQESLNHS
+977 GLHVLNKESLNYS

-999 GGSYYKEAHERN
+999 GESCYKEAHDC
-1011 PIIKKPSYNEPEQR
+1011 IIKKPLHNEPEQR
-1025 LYINHSAYFRG
+1025 LYINHSAYFSG
-1036 VSEEI
+1036 VSQEI
-1041 YNYMIGGYGVLDKY
+1041 YDYRIGGYCVLDKY
-1055 LKSHKNESCNF
+1055 LKSHKNEPCDF

-1082 QKTLGFLTSDLPHLK
+1082 QKTLESLTSDLPHLK
-1097 GNDSQAL
+1097 GNDSEAL
-1104 MQEILQNPPPPPH
+1104 IQEILQNPPPP
-1117 LIPISPLSYRA
+1117 I
-1128 KPKPSEILTLMPHSS
+1128 
-1143 AKKQAITISIAEA
+1143 
-1156 EVQPSL
+1156 
-1162 YSVLPNLAL
+1162 
-1171 ICDRGSKVSP
+1171 
-1181 ISNVFVTN
+1181 
-1189 MLCDL
+1189 
-1194 HVNGSGS
+1194 
-1201 YAFLL
+1201 
-1206 YRLE
+1206 

>member
-11 DLTPESNELTHRT
+11 DLTPESNELMHRPS
-24 FLQILLISLK
+24 LYNLLDSLK
-34 DDFNT
+34 NHFNK
-39 EFKIEHEP
+39 EFRIEHEP
-47 KKDKQGGQPD
+47 KRDQGSQPD
-57 FRVSYQGLNIGY
+57 FRVSFQGLNIGY

-74 VGTDLIQLLK
+74 VGTDLRKIVESEK
-84 SDQILKY
+84 KDQILKY

-97 LMLTDYLNFVWVGK
+97 LMLTDYLNFMWVGK

-116 PLIKKEISVSS
+116 PLIKKEISVASP
-127 LDELSKPLKPN
+127 DELSKPLKPN
-138 PQTECDLVELFK
+138 PQTERDLIEFFK
-150 SFFNYEAAPITNA
+150 GFFNHEAAPITNA
-163 KDFATHLSAPTKY
+163 KDFATHLSPPTRY
-176 LKDALIQ
+176 LKDALIK
-183 YQEKAQVSSIF
+183 YQEEVQVSSIF
-194 NNFKEYLYEE
+194 KNFKEYLYEE

-210 SDALAQTL
+210 SDAFAQTL
-218 TYSLFLAKLN
+218 TYSLFIAKLN

-233 INLDNVRSSIPENF
+233 INLDNVRSSIPKNF

-269 LDEILSLINH
+269 LNEILSLINH
-279 VNMDSIIKDLNDDKD
+279 VDMDSILKDLNDDKD

-330 ALDSLLKTHFKDAPL
+330 ALDSLLKTRFKDAPL

-385 GTSTK
+385 GISTK

-424 EFKKPLKENDAL
+424 EFKKPLKEDDAL

-443 LIQPSEIAADRGLQP
+443 LIQPSEIVAYRGLSP

-466 AQEIKKDEKILIITG
+466 AQEIKKNENILIITG

-489 SNEGLFEWEVRA
+489 SNEGLFEWEVKA

-508 FQTIEIERNVKLTDK
+508 FQTIEIEKKVKLTDK
-523 IKKLLKNIQTQNEGD
+523 IKKFLNNIQKQKESG
-538 KSVKNTNKDALKNL
+538 SKNALKEL
-552 KKLHSKYKLQKEK
+552 KKLHSKYKLQDEK

-658 KKAQATKQKIL
+658 KKAQATKQKIH
-669 QKIYYYDVYGERAEK
+669 YYDVYGQRAEK
-684 YDFLAQNDLNSIEW
+684 YAFLAQNDLNSIEW
-698 LELAPREPF
+698 LELTQREPF
-707 YLLIPQKTSLLDEY
+707 YLLLPLETPLLDEY
-721 EQGFSVQDM
+721 EQGFSVKDM
-730 FQVGSTGIC
+730 FQVGGTGIC
-739 SQRDHVV
+739 SKKDHVV
-746 FHKDKESLLKLL
+746 FHKKKESLLELL

-763 LEPSELRRI
+763 LEPNELHRK
-772 YNIKKD
+772 YD
-778 GRDWRLEYAIKDV
+778 IKDAEGWKLGRAIENV
-791 KANANNLEEYI
+791 KKNQHELEKYI
-802 VSCQYRPFD
+802 VLCQYRPFD
-811 FYYTYYT
+811 YRWTYYT
-818 GKSKSFIA
+818 DKSCGFLA
-826 YPRGEVFKHML
+826 RPVYDVFKHML

-847 QTCKNVALNI
+847 QTCKNVALNTP
-857 ARQSKMHGEWRYVMA
+857 RQLKNNDKSWTQCFISSH
-872 HKELVDINLIASAGS
+872 INDQGLSSGGNGAG
-887 MGVGYNYP
+887 VNYP
-895 ICQFNNPN
+895 LYRFRDPN

-918 HYNHSFEPLEVLG
+918 HYNHSFEPLEILG

-954 PKILFTNNKDLFRVL
+954 PKILFTKNKDLFRVL

-977 GLHVLNQESLNHS
+977 GLHVLNQESLNYS

-999 GGSYYKEAHERN
+999 GESCYKEAHD
-1011 PIIKKPSYNEPEQR
+1011 PIISKKPSHNEPEQR

-1036 VSEEI
+1036 VSQEI
-1041 YNYMIGGYGVLDKY
+1041 YDYRIGGYCVLDKY
-1055 LKSHKNESCNF
+1055 LKSHKGEPCDF

-1097 GNDSQAL
+1097 GNDSEAL
-1104 MQEILQNPPPPPH
+1104 MQEILHNPPPPP
-1117 LIPISPLSYRA
+1117 I
-1128 KPKPSEILTLMPHSS
+1128 
-1143 AKKQAITISIAEA
+1143 
-1156 EVQPSL
+1156 
-1162 YSVLPNLAL
+1162 
-1171 ICDRGSKVSP
+1171 
-1181 ISNVFVTN
+1181 
-1189 MLCDL
+1189 
-1194 HVNGSGS
+1194 
-1201 YAFLL
+1201 
-1206 YRLE
+1206 

>member
-11 DLTPESNELTHRT
+11 DLTTEKNELTHRPS
-24 FLQILLISLK
+24 LHNLLNRLK
-34 DDFNT
+34 DNFNK

-47 KKDKQGGQPD
+47 KKEQGSQPD
-57 FRVSYQGLNIGY
+57 FRVSFQGLNIGY

-74 VGTDLIQLLK
+74 VGVNLNQLLK
-84 SDQILKY
+84 SDQIRKY

-97 LMLTDYLNFVWVGK
+97 LMLTDYLKFMWVGK

-116 PLIKKEISVSS
+116 PFSKKQISVAS
-127 LDELSKPLKPN
+127 LDELSKPLKPK
-138 PQTECDLVELFK
+138 PQTERDLIELFK
-150 SFFNYEAAPITNA
+150 SFFNHEAAPITNA
-163 KDFATHLSAPTKY
+163 KDFATHLSPRTRY
-176 LKDALIQ
+176 LKDALIK
-183 YQEKAQVSSIF
+183 YREKTQVSSIF

-233 INLDNVRSSIPENF
+233 INLDNVRSSIPKNF

-255 FLKKLDAIKEIQWL
+255 FLKKLDEIKEIQWL
-269 LDEILSLINH
+269 LNEILSSINH
-279 VNMDSIIKDLNDDKD
+279 VEMDSIIKDLNDDKD

-312 EKKGVYYTPDS
+312 ESKGVYYTPDS

-377 ETRKTSDG
+377 EMRKTSDG
-385 GTSTK
+385 GISTK

-419 QAFKE
+419 QSFKE

-436 QIILTNT
+436 KIILTNT
-443 LIQPSEIAADRGLQP
+443 LIQPSEIVAYRGLNP
-458 IFEKELKS
+458 IFETELLN
-466 AQEIKKDEKILIITG
+466 AQEIKKDENILIITG

-489 SNEGLFEWEVRA
+489 SNEGLFEWEVKA

-508 FQTIEIERNVKLTDK
+508 FQTIEIEKKVKLTDK
-523 IKKLLKNIQTQNEGD
+523 IKTLLKNIQTQKQSD
-538 KSVKNTNKDALKNL
+538 KSVKNTNKDALKTL
-552 KKLHSKYKLQKEK
+552 KQLYSKYKLQNEQ
-565 NPKWLLDDYVK
+565 NPKWILDDYVK

-634 ETPQGAKDENVF
+634 KTPQGTDDENVF
-646 NIMQGVS
+646 NIKQGVS

-658 KKAQATKQKIL
+658 KNPQITKQKIH
-669 QKIYYYDVYGERAEK
+669 YYDVYGERAEK
-684 YDFLAQNDLNSIEW
+684 YAFLAQNDLNSIEW
-698 LELAPREPF
+698 LELTPREPF
-707 YLLIPQKTSLLDEY
+707 YLLLPLKTRLLDEY
-721 EQGFSVQDM
+721 EQGFSVKDM
-730 FQVGSTGIC
+730 FQISSVGIVTG
-739 SQRDHVV
+739 RDRI
-746 FHKDKESLLKLL
+746 FIANNTESLKEQVLKYCNE
-758 KDFST
+758 FN
-763 LEPSELRRI
+763 EQC
-772 YNIKKD
+772 
-778 GRDWRLEYAIKDV
+778 IKD
-791 KANANNLEEYI
+791 I
-802 VSCQYRPFD
+802 HYRPFD
-811 FYYTYYT
+811 IRKVYYDTKKLERARENT
-818 GKSKSFIA
+818 
-826 YPRGEVFKHML
+826 FKHML
-837 PPPTNPKTPN
+837 PPHPPTNPKTPN
-847 QTCKNVALNI
+847 QTRKNVALNTP
-857 ARQSKMHGEWRYVMA
+857 RQLKNNDKSWTQCFISSR
-872 HKELVDINLIASAGS
+872 INDQGLSSGGNGAG
-887 MGVGYNYP
+887 VNYP
-895 ICQFNNPN
+895 LYQFRDPN

-918 HYNHSFEPLEVLG
+918 HYNHSFEPLEILG

-939 PNYRKRYEEFLKADY
+939 PNYRKRYEEFLKIDY
-954 PKILFTNNKDLFRVL
+954 PKILFTENKDLFRVL

-977 GLHVLNQESLNHS
+977 GLHVLNQESLNYS

-999 GGSYYKEAHERN
+999 GESYYIEAHERN
-1011 PIIKKPSYNEPEQR
+1011 PIIKKPSHNEQR
-1025 LYINHSAYFRG
+1025 LYINHSAYFSG
-1036 VSEEI
+1036 VSQEI
-1041 YNYMIGGYGVLDKY
+1041 YDYRIGGYCVLDKY
-1055 LKSHKNESCNF
+1055 LKSHKNEPCDF

-1104 MQEILQNPPPPPH
+1104 MQEILQNPPPPPPH

-1156 EVQPSL
+1156 VDQPSL
-1162 YSVLPNLAL
+1162 YSALPNLAL

-1181 ISNVFVTN
+1181 ISNVFVTG

-1206 YRLE
+1206 YRLT

>member
-1 MLKEYLESIK
+1 MH
-11 DLTPESNELTHRT
+11 T
-24 FLQILLISLK
+24 
-34 DDFNT
+34 
-39 EFKIEHEP
+39 
-47 KKDKQGGQPD
+47 KKND
-57 FRVSYQGLNIGY
+57 
-69 IENKR
+69 
-74 VGTDLIQLLK
+74 
-84 SDQILKY
+84 
-91 LELNPN
+91 
-97 LMLTDYLNFVWVGK
+97 
-111 DENNA
+111 
-116 PLIKKEISVSS
+116 
-127 LDELSKPLKPN
+127 
-138 PQTECDLVELFK
+138 
-150 SFFNYEAAPITNA
+150 
-163 KDFATHLSAPTKY
+163 
-176 LKDALIQ
+176 
-183 YQEKAQVSSIF
+183 QVSSIF
-194 NNFKEYLYEE
+194 KNFKEYLYEE

-210 SDALAQTL
+210 SDAFAQTL

-233 INLDNVRSSIPENF
+233 INWDNVRKSIPKNF

-255 FLKKLDAIKEIQWL
+255 FLKNLDGIKEIQWL

-279 VNMDSIIKDLNDDKD
+279 VDMDSILKDLNEDKD

-377 ETRKTSDG
+377 ETRKTSDEG
-385 GTSTK
+385 ISTK
-390 EDKYQNLLKQFYGF
+390 EYKYQNLLKQFYGF

-424 EFKKPLKENDAL
+424 EFKRPLKENDAL
-436 QIILTNT
+436 KIVLTNT
-443 LIQPSEIAADRGLQP
+443 LIQPSEIAAYRGLNP
-458 IFEKELKS
+458 IFEKELS
-466 AQEIKKDEKILIITG
+466 NAQEIKKNENILIITG

-489 SNEGLFEWEVRA
+489 SNEGLFEWEVKA

-508 FQTIEIERNVKLTDK
+508 FQTIEIEKNVKLTDK
-523 IKKLLKNIQTQNEGD
+523 IQTLLKNIQTQKESG
-538 KSVKNTNKDALKNL
+538 SKNALKEL
-552 KKLHSKYKLQKEK
+552 KNLHSKYKLQKEK

-634 ETPQGAKDENVF
+634 KTPQGAKDENVF

-658 KKAQATKQKIL
+658 KKVQTTKQKIF
-669 QKIYYYDVYGERAEK
+669 YYDVYGQRAEK
-684 YDFLAQNDLNSIEW
+684 YAFLAQNDLDSIEW

-707 YLLIPQKTSLLDEY
+707 YLLIPQETLLLEEY
-721 EQGFSVQDM
+721 EQGFSVQEM
-730 FQVGSTGIC
+730 FQVGGTGIC
-739 SQRDHVV
+739 SKRDHVV

-763 LEPSELRRI
+763 LEPSELRRKYDI
-772 YNIKKD
+772 GD
-778 GRDWRLEYAIKDV
+778 DSRDWRLNNAIREVETNIKR
-791 KANANNLEEYI
+791 LEEYI

-811 FYYTYYT
+811 YRWTYYT
-818 GKSKSFIA
+818 PNSRTFLA
-826 YPRGEVFKHML
+826 YPVYDVFKHML

-847 QTCKNVALNI
+847 QTHKNVALNI

-872 HKELVDINLIASAGS
+872 HKELVDINLIASAG
-887 MGVGYNYP
+887 YNYP
-895 ICQFNNPN
+895 LYQFKHPN
-903 YTENFTPEFRSFIDK
+903 YTENFTLEFRSFIDK
-918 HYNHSFEPLEVLG
+918 HYNHPFEPLEILG

-939 PNYRKRYEEFLKADY
+939 PHYRKRYEEFLKADY
-954 PKILFTNNKDLFRVL
+954 PKILFTNNKDLFRAL

-977 GLHVLNQESLNHS
+977 GLHVLNKESLNYS

-999 GGSYYKEAHERN
+999 GESCYKEAHDS
-1011 PIIKKPSYNEPEQR
+1011 IIKKPSHNEPEQR

-1036 VSEEI
+1036 VSKEI
-1041 YNYMIGGYGVLDKY
+1041 HDYMIGGYGVLDKY

-1066 DHVSNIIKV
+1066 DHVSNIIKI

-1104 MQEILQNPPPPPH
+1104 MQEILQNPPPPP
-1117 LIPISPLSYRA
+1117 I
-1128 KPKPSEILTLMPHSS
+1128 
-1143 AKKQAITISIAEA
+1143 
-1156 EVQPSL
+1156 
-1162 YSVLPNLAL
+1162 
-1171 ICDRGSKVSP
+1171 
-1181 ISNVFVTN
+1181 
-1189 MLCDL
+1189 
-1194 HVNGSGS
+1194 
-1201 YAFLL
+1201 
-1206 YRLE
+1206 

>member
-11 DLTPESNELTHRT
+11 DLTPEKNELTHRL
-24 FLQILLISLK
+24 FLHNLLDKLK
-34 DDFNT
+34 DHFNK

-47 KKDKQGGQPD
+47 KREQGSQPD
-57 FRVSYQGLNIGY
+57 FRVSFQGLNIGY

-74 VGTDLIQLLK
+74 AGEDLSQLLK
-84 SDQILKY
+84 SDQIRKY

-97 LMLTDYLNFVWVGK
+97 LMLTDYLNFMWVGK

-116 PLIKKEISVSS
+116 PLIKKEISIAS
-127 LDELSKPLKPN
+127 LDELSKPLKPK
-138 PQTECDLVELFK
+138 PQTERDLIELFK
-150 SFFNYEAAPITNA
+150 SFFNHEAAPITNA
-163 KDFATHLSAPTKY
+163 KDFATHLSPRTKY
-176 LKDALIQ
+176 LKDALIK

-233 INLDNVRSSIPENF
+233 INLDNVRSSIPKNF

-255 FLKKLDAIKEIQWL
+255 FLKKLDGIKEIQWL
-269 LDEILSLINH
+269 LNEILSSINH
-279 VNMDSIIKDLNDDKD
+279 VDMDSILKDLNDDKD

-312 EKKGVYYTPDS
+312 ESKGVYYTPDS

-330 ALDSLLKTHFKDAPL
+330 ALDSLLKTRFKDAPL

-377 ETRKTSDG
+377 EMRKTSDG
-385 GTSTK
+385 GISTK

-436 QIILTNT
+436 KIILTNT

-466 AQEIKKDEKILIITG
+466 AQEIKKDENILIITG

-489 SNEGLFEWEVRA
+489 SNEGLFEWEVKA

-508 FQTIEIERNVKLTDK
+508 FQTIEIEKNIKLTDK
-523 IKKLLKNIQTQNEGD
+523 IKKFLNNIQKQKESG
-538 KSVKNTNKDALKNL
+538 SKNALKEL
-552 KKLHSKYKLQKEK
+552 KSLHSKYKLQKEK

-658 KKAQATKQKIL
+658 KKAQTTKQKIH
-669 QKIYYYDVYGERAEK
+669 YYDVYGERAEK
-684 YDFLAQNDLNSIEW
+684 YAFLAQNDLNSIEW
-698 LELAPREPF
+698 LELTPREPF
-707 YLLIPQKTSLLDEY
+707 YSLLPLETRLLDEY

-730 FQVGSTGIC
+730 FQIGSTGIC

-746 FHKDKESLLKLL
+746 FHKEKESLLELL

-763 LEPSELRRI
+763 LEPIELRRKYDI
-772 YNIKKD
+772 GND
-778 GRDWRLEYAIKDV
+778 GRDWRLEYAIRDV
-791 KANANNLEEYI
+791 RVNADNLEKYI

-811 FYYTYYT
+811 YRWTYYT

-826 YPRGEVFKHML
+826 YPRGDVFKHML
-837 PPPTNPKTPN
+837 P
-847 QTCKNVALNI
+847 
-857 ARQSKMHGEWRYVMA
+857 
-872 HKELVDINLIASAGS
+872 
-887 MGVGYNYP
+887 
-895 ICQFNNPN
+895 
-903 YTENFTPEFRSFIDK
+903 
-918 HYNHSFEPLEVLG
+918 
-931 YIYALLYS
+931 
-939 PNYRKRYEEFLKADY
+939 
-954 PKILFTNNKDLFRVL
+954 
-969 SLLGIELI
+969 
-977 GLHVLNQESLNHS
+977 
-990 FEKLKDATI
+990 
-999 GGSYYKEAHERN
+999 
-1011 PIIKKPSYNEPEQR
+1011 
-1025 LYINHSAYFRG
+1025 
-1036 VSEEI
+1036 
-1041 YNYMIGGYGVLDKY
+1041 
-1055 LKSHKNESCNF
+1055 
-1066 DHVSNIIKV
+1066 
-1075 IARTIEI
+1075 
-1082 QKTLGFLTSDLPHLK
+1082 LT
-1097 GNDSQAL
+1097 
-1104 MQEILQNPPPPPH
+1104 PPPPN
-1117 LIPISPLSYRA
+1117 
-1128 KPKPSEILTLMPHSS
+1128 KP
-1143 AKKQAITISIAEA
+1143 
-1156 EVQPSL
+1156 
-1162 YSVLPNLAL
+1162 
-1171 ICDRGSKVSP
+1171 
-1181 ISNVFVTN
+1181 
-1189 MLCDL
+1189 
-1194 HVNGSGS
+1194 
-1201 YAFLL
+1201 
-1206 YRLE
+1206 

>member
-1 MLKEYLESIK
+1 MLKEYLEGIK
-11 DLTPESNELTHRT
+11 DLTLESNELTHRPS
-24 FLQILLISLK
+24 LYNLLNRLK
-34 DDFNT
+34 DHFNK

-47 KKDKQGGQPD
+47 ERKQGSQPD
-57 FRVSYQGLNIGY
+57 FRVSFQGLNIGY
-69 IENKR
+69 IENKKA
-74 VGTDLIQLLK
+74 GTDLRKIVESEK
-84 SDQILKY
+84 SDQIRKY

-97 LMLTDYLNFVWVGK
+97 LMLTDYLNFMWVGK

-116 PLIKKEISVSS
+116 PLIKKEISVAS
-127 LDELSKPLKPN
+127 LDELSKPLKPK
-138 PQTECDLVELFK
+138 PQTERDLIELFK
-150 SFFNYEAAPITNA
+150 SFFNHEAAPITNA
-163 KDFATHLSAPTKY
+163 KDFAMHLSPRTKY
-176 LKDALIQ
+176 LKDALIK
-183 YQEKAQVSSIF
+183 YQEKVQVSSIF

-233 INLDNVRSSIPENF
+233 INLDNVRSSIPKNF
-247 AVIREMAD
+247 AAIREMAD
-255 FLKKLDAIKEIQWL
+255 FLKKLDEIEEIQWL
-269 LDEILSLINH
+269 LNEILSSINH
-279 VNMDSIIKDLNDDKD
+279 VDMDSILKDLNDDKD

-385 GTSTK
+385 GISTK
-390 EDKYQNLLKQFYGF
+390 ENKYQNLLKQFYGF

-419 QAFKE
+419 QAFKQ

-443 LIQPSEIAADRGLQP
+443 LIQPSEIAAHRGLQP

-466 AQEIKKDEKILIITG
+466 AQKIKKDEKILIITG

-489 SNEGLFEWEVRA
+489 SNEGLFEWEVKA

-508 FQTIEIERNVKLTDK
+508 FQTIEIEKNVKLTAK
-523 IKKLLKNIQTQNEGD
+523 IQTLLNNIQKQKESG
-538 KSVKNTNKDALKNL
+538 SKNALKNL
-552 KKLHSKYKLQKEK
+552 KQLHSKYKLQKEK

-653 INLFV
+653 INFFV
-658 KKAQATKQKIL
+658 KKAQTTKQKIH
-669 QKIYYYDVYGERAEK
+669 YYDVYGQRAEK
-684 YDFLAQNDLNSIEW
+684 YAFLAQNDLNSIEW

-707 YLLIPQKTSLLDEY
+707 YLLIPQEKPLLEEY

-730 FQVGSTGIC
+730 FQIGSTGIC

-763 LEPSELRRI
+763 LEPSELRRK

-811 FYYTYYT
+811 YRWTYYT

-826 YPRGEVFKHML
+826 YPRGDVFKHML
-837 PPPTNPKTPN
+837 PPPPQ
-847 QTCKNVALNI
+847 QTLK
-857 ARQSKMHGEWRYVMA
+857 H
-872 HKELVDINLIASAGS
+872 
-887 MGVGYNYP
+887 P
-895 ICQFNNPN
+895 I
-903 YTENFTPEFRSFIDK
+903 K
-918 HYNHSFEPLEVLG
+918 
-931 YIYALLYS
+931 
-939 PNYRKRYEEFLKADY
+939 
-954 PKILFTNNKDLFRVL
+954 
-969 SLLGIELI
+969 
-977 GLHVLNQESLNHS
+977 
-990 FEKLKDATI
+990 
-999 GGSYYKEAHERN
+999 
-1011 PIIKKPSYNEPEQR
+1011 
-1025 LYINHSAYFRG
+1025 
-1036 VSEEI
+1036 
-1041 YNYMIGGYGVLDKY
+1041 
-1055 LKSHKNESCNF
+1055 
-1066 DHVSNIIKV
+1066 
-1075 IARTIEI
+1075 
-1082 QKTLGFLTSDLPHLK
+1082 
-1097 GNDSQAL
+1097 
-1104 MQEILQNPPPPPH
+1104 
-1117 LIPISPLSYRA
+1117 RA
-1128 KPKPSEILTLMPHSS
+1128 KMS
-1143 AKKQAITISIAEA
+1143 
-1156 EVQPSL
+1156 
-1162 YSVLPNLAL
+1162 
-1171 ICDRGSKVSP
+1171 R
-1181 ISNVFVTN
+1181 
-1189 MLCDL
+1189 
-1194 HVNGSGS
+1194 
-1201 YAFLL
+1201 
-1206 YRLE
+1206 

>member
-11 DLTPESNELTHRT
+11 DLTTEKNELTHRSS
-24 FLQILLISLK
+24 LQNLLNRLK
-34 DDFNT
+34 DHFNK

-47 KKDKQGGQPD
+47 KKEQGSQPD
-57 FRVSYQGLNIGY
+57 FRVSFQGLNIGY

-74 VGTDLIQLLK
+74 VGFNLRQHLK
-84 SDQILKY
+84 EDQIRKY

-97 LMLTDYLNFVWVGK
+97 LMLTDYLNFMWVGK

-116 PLIKKEISVSS
+116 PLIKKEISVAS
-127 LDELSKPLKPN
+127 LDELSKPLKPK
-138 PQTECDLVELFK
+138 PQTERDLIEMFK
-150 SFFNYEAAPITNA
+150 SFFNHEAAPITNA
-163 KDFATHLSAPTKY
+163 KDFATHLSPRTRY
-176 LKDALIQ
+176 LKDALIK

-233 INLDNVRSSIPENF
+233 INLDNVRSSIPKNF

-255 FLKKLDAIKEIQWL
+255 FLKKLDEIKEIQWL
-269 LDEILSLINH
+269 LNEILSSINH
-279 VNMDSIIKDLNDDKD
+279 VDMDSIIKDLNDDKD

-312 EKKGVYYTPDS
+312 ESKGVYYTPDS

-377 ETRKTSDG
+377 EMRKTSDG
-385 GTSTK
+385 GISTK

-436 QIILTNT
+436 KIILTNT
-443 LIQPSEIAADRGLQP
+443 LIQPSEIVAYRGLQP
-458 IFEKELKS
+458 IFETELLN
-466 AQEIKKDEKILIITG
+466 AQEIKKDENILIITG

-489 SNEGLFEWEVRA
+489 SNEGLFEWEVKA

-508 FQTIEIERNVKLTDK
+508 LQAIEIEKKVKLTDK
-523 IKKLLKNIQTQNEGD
+523 IKTLLKNIQAQKQGGSKE
-538 KSVKNTNKDALKNL
+538 AL
-552 KKLHSKYKLQKEK
+552 KKLKKLYSKYKLQNEK
-565 NPKWLLDDYVK
+565 NPKWILDDYVK

-584 IESLGHGLFGFIS
+584 IESLEHGLFGFIS

-634 ETPQGAKDENVF
+634 KTPQGADDENVF
-646 NIMQGVS
+646 NIKQGVS

-658 KKAQATKQKIL
+658 KKAQTTKQKIH
-669 QKIYYYDVYGERAEK
+669 YYDVYGERAEK
-684 YDFLAQNDLNSIEW
+684 YAFLAQNDLNSIEW
-698 LELAPREPF
+698 LELTPREPF
-707 YLLIPQKTSLLDEY
+707 YLLLPLQTRLLDEY
-721 EQGFSVQDM
+721 EQGFSVQKM
-730 FQVGSTGIC
+730 FQISSVGIVTG
-739 SQRDHVV
+739 RDHVV
-746 FHKDKESLLKLL
+746 FHKDKESLLELL

-763 LEPSELRRI
+763 LEPNELRRK
-772 YNIKKD
+772 YNIGD
-778 GRDWRLEYAIKDV
+778 DSRDWRLEYAVRDV
-791 KANANNLEEYI
+791 RANAENLEKYI
-802 VSCQYRPFD
+802 VLCQYRPFD
-811 FYYTYYT
+811 YRWTYYT

-826 YPRGEVFKHML
+826 YPRGDVFKHML
-837 PPPTNPKTPN
+837 PPPPPKHPKTPN
-847 QTCKNVALNI
+847 QTRKSVALNTP
-857 ARQSKMHGEWRYVMA
+857 RQLKNNDKSWTQCFISSR
-872 HKELVDINLIASAGS
+872 INDQGLSSGGNGAG
-887 MGVGYNYP
+887 VNYP
-895 ICQFNNPN
+895 LYQFNNPN
-903 YTENFTPEFRSFIDK
+903 YTENFTPEFRGFIDK
-918 HYNHSFEPLEVLG
+918 HYNHSFEPLEILG

-939 PNYRKRYEEFLKADY
+939 PNYRKRYEDFLKADY
-954 PKILFTNNKDLFRVL
+954 PKILFTENKDLFRAL

-977 GLHVLNQESLNHS
+977 GLHVLNQESLNYS
-990 FEKLKDATI
+990 FKKLKDDTI
-999 GGSYYKEAHERN
+999 GESGYIEAHGRN
-1011 PIIKKPSYNEPEQR
+1011 PIIKKPSYNEPEKR
-1025 LYINHSAYFRG
+1025 LYINHSAYFSG
-1036 VSEEI
+1036 VSQEI
-1041 YNYMIGGYGVLDKY
+1041 YDYRIGGYCVLDKY
-1055 LKSHKNESCNF
+1055 LKSHKNESCKF
-1066 DHVSNIIKV
+1066 DHVTRIIKV

-1097 GNDSQAL
+1097 GNDSKAS
-1104 MQEILQNPPPPPH
+1104 MQEILQNPPPPPPFNTN
-1117 LIPISPLSYRA
+1117 I
-1128 KPKPSEILTLMPHSS
+1128 
-1143 AKKQAITISIAEA
+1143 
-1156 EVQPSL
+1156 
-1162 YSVLPNLAL
+1162 AL
-1171 ICDRGSKVSP
+1171 ILSRQAKAIGDLDFDGAFISKEASDNNIYRRGGG
-1181 ISNVFVTN
+1181 T
-1189 MLCDL
+1189 
-1194 HVNGSGS
+1194 
-1201 YAFLL
+1201 AFPLFCL
-1206 YRLE
+1206 A

>member
-11 DLTPESNELTHRT
+11 DLAPESNELTHRP
-24 FLQILLISLK
+24 FLHNLLDKLK
-34 DDFNT
+34 NHFNK

-47 KKDKQGGQPD
+47 ERKQGSQPD
-57 FRVSYQGLNIGY
+57 FRISYQGLSIGY

-74 VGTDLIQLLK
+74 AGTDLRKIVESEK

-97 LMLTDYLNFVWVGK
+97 LMLTDYLKFMWVGK

-116 PLIKKEISVSS
+116 PLIKKEISIASP
-127 LDELSKPLKPN
+127 DELSKPLKPN
-138 PQTECDLVELFK
+138 PQTERDLIELFK
-150 SFFNYEAAPITNA
+150 SFFNHEATPITNA
-163 KDFATHLSAPTKY
+163 KDFATHLSAPTKH
-176 LKDALIQ
+176 LKDTLIK

-233 INLDNVRSSIPENF
+233 INLDNVRSSIPKNF

-255 FLKKLDAIKEIQWL
+255 FLKKLDEIEEIQWL
-269 LDEILSLINH
+269 LNEILSLINH
-279 VNMDSIIKDLNDDKD
+279 VDMDSIIKDLNDDKD

-312 EKKGVYYTPDS
+312 ESKGVYYTPDS

-330 ALDSLLKTHFKDAPL
+330 ALDSLLKTRFKDAPL

-385 GTSTK
+385 GISTK

-419 QAFKE
+419 QAFKQ

-443 LIQPSEIAADRGLQP
+443 LIQPSEIVAYRGLSP
-458 IFEKELKS
+458 IFEKELS
-466 AQEIKKDEKILIITG
+466 NAQEIKKNEKILIITG

-489 SNEGLFEWEVRA
+489 NNEGLFEWEVKA

-508 FQTIEIERNVKLTDK
+508 FQTIEIEKKVKLTDK
-523 IKKLLKNIQTQNEGD
+523 IQTLLNNIQKQKESG
-538 KSVKNTNKDALKNL
+538 SKNALKEL
-552 KKLHSKYKLQKEK
+552 KKLHSKYKLQNER

-634 ETPQGAKDENVF
+634 KTPQGAKDENVF
-646 NIMQGVS
+646 NIKQGVS

-658 KKAQATKQKIL
+658 KKAQATKQKIYY
-669 QKIYYYDVYGERAEK
+669 YYYDVYGERAEK
-684 YDFLAQNDLNSIEW
+684 YAFLAQNDLNSINW

-707 YLLIPQKTSLLDEY
+707 YLLIPQETLLLEEY

-730 FQVGSTGIC
+730 FQVGSVGIATG
-739 SQRDHVV
+739 RDRI
-746 FHKDKESLLKLL
+746 FIANNTESLKEQVLKYCNE
-758 KDFST
+758 FN
-763 LEPSELRRI
+763 EQC
-772 YNIKKD
+772 
-778 GRDWRLEYAIKDV
+778 IKD
-791 KANANNLEEYI
+791 I
-802 VSCQYRPFD
+802 HYRPFD
-811 FYYTYYT
+811 IRKVYYDTKKLERARENT
-818 GKSKSFIA
+818 
-826 YPRGEVFKHML
+826 FKHML
-837 PPPTNPKTPN
+837 PPP
-847 QTCKNVALNI
+847 
-857 ARQSKMHGEWRYVMA
+857 
-872 HKELVDINLIASAGS
+872 
-887 MGVGYNYP
+887 
-895 ICQFNNPN
+895 
-903 YTENFTPEFRSFIDK
+903 
-918 HYNHSFEPLEVLG
+918 
-931 YIYALLYS
+931 
-939 PNYRKRYEEFLKADY
+939 
-954 PKILFTNNKDLFRVL
+954 NK
-969 SLLGIELI
+969 
-977 GLHVLNQESLNHS
+977 
-990 FEKLKDATI
+990 
-999 GGSYYKEAHERN
+999 
-1011 PIIKKPSYNEPEQR
+1011 P
-1025 LYINHSAYFRG
+1025 
-1036 VSEEI
+1036 
-1041 YNYMIGGYGVLDKY
+1041 
-1055 LKSHKNESCNF
+1055 
-1066 DHVSNIIKV
+1066 
-1075 IARTIEI
+1075 
-1082 QKTLGFLTSDLPHLK
+1082 
-1097 GNDSQAL
+1097 
-1104 MQEILQNPPPPPH
+1104 
-1117 LIPISPLSYRA
+1117 
-1128 KPKPSEILTLMPHSS
+1128 
-1143 AKKQAITISIAEA
+1143 
-1156 EVQPSL
+1156 
-1162 YSVLPNLAL
+1162 
-1171 ICDRGSKVSP
+1171 
-1181 ISNVFVTN
+1181 
-1189 MLCDL
+1189 
-1194 HVNGSGS
+1194 
-1201 YAFLL
+1201 
-1206 YRLE
+1206 

>member
-1 MLKEYLESIK
+1 MLKEYLEGIK
-11 DLTPESNELTHRT
+11 DLTLESNELTHRPS
-24 FLQILLISLK
+24 LYNLLDKLK
-34 DDFNT
+34 NHFNK

-47 KKDKQGGQPD
+47 ERKQGSQPD
-57 FRVSYQGLNIGY
+57 FRISYQGLNIGY

-74 VGTDLIQLLK
+74 VGTNLSQLLK
-84 SDQILKY
+84 SDQIRKY

-97 LMLTDYLNFVWVGK
+97 LMLTDYLNFMWVGK
-111 DENNA
+111 DEKNA
-116 PLIKKEISVSS
+116 SLIKKEISVAS
-127 LDELSKPLKPN
+127 LDGLSKPLKPN
-138 PQTECDLVELFK
+138 PQTERDLIELFK
-150 SFFNYEAAPITNA
+150 SFFNHEATPITNA
-163 KDFATHLSAPTKY
+163 KDFATHLSPRTKY
-176 LKDALIQ
+176 LKDALIK

-233 INLDNVRSSIPENF
+233 INLDNVRSSIPKNF

-255 FLKKLDAIKEIQWL
+255 FLKKLDEIKEIQWL
-269 LDEILSLINH
+269 LNEILSSINH
-279 VNMDSIIKDLNDDKD
+279 VDMDSILKDLNDDKD

-377 ETRKTSDG
+377 EMRKTSDG

-419 QAFKE
+419 QAFKD

-436 QIILTNT
+436 KIILTNT
-443 LIQPSEIAADRGLQP
+443 LIQPSEITAYRGLQP

-466 AQEIKKDEKILIITG
+466 AQEIKKNENILIITG

-489 SNEGLFEWEVRA
+489 SNEGLFEWEVKA

-508 FQTIEIERNVKLTDK
+508 FQTIEIEKKVKLTDK
-523 IKKLLKNIQTQNEGD
+523 IQTLLKNIQKQKESGSKNAP
-538 KSVKNTNKDALKNL
+538 KSGSKDALKAL
-552 KKLHSKYKLQKEK
+552 KSLHSKYKLQKEK

-584 IESLGHGLFGFIS
+584 IKSLGHGLFGFIS

-658 KKAQATKQKIL
+658 KKAQTTKQKIH
-669 QKIYYYDVYGERAEK
+669 YYDVYGQRAEK

-698 LELAPREPF
+698 LEIAPREPF
-707 YLLIPQKTSLLDEY
+707 YLLIPQETPLLEEY
-721 EQGFSVQDM
+721 EQGFSVQEM
-730 FQVGSTGIC
+730 FQVGGTGIC

-763 LEPSELRRI
+763 LEPSELCGK
-772 YNIKKD
+772 YDIKKD

-837 PPPTNPKTPN
+837 PPPPPTNPKTPN
-847 QTCKNVALNI
+847 QTRKNVALNI

-895 ICQFNNPN
+895 LYQFKHSN
-903 YTENFTPEFRSFIDK
+903 YTENFTPEFRGFIDK
-918 HYNHSFEPLEVLG
+918 HYSHHFEPLEVLG

-939 PNYRKRYEEFLKADY
+939 PNYRKRYEDFLKADY
-954 PKILFTNNKDLFRVL
+954 PKILFTNNKDLFRAL

-977 GLHVLNQESLNHS
+977 GLHVLNKESLNYS

-999 GGSYYKEAHERN
+999 GESYYKEAHDRN
-1011 PIIKKPSYNEPEQR
+1011 PIIKKPSHNESEKR
-1025 LYINHSAYFRG
+1025 LYINNSAYFSG
-1036 VSEEI
+1036 VSQEI
-1041 YNYMIGGYGVLDKY
+1041 YDYRIGGYCVLDKY
-1055 LKSHKNESCNF
+1055 LKSHKNESCDF
-1066 DHVSNIIKV
+1066 DHVTNIIKV
-1075 IARTIEI
+1075 IACTIEI

-1097 GNDSQAL
+1097 GNDSKAL
-1104 MQEILQNPPPPPH
+1104 MQEILQNPPPPPFNTN
-1117 LIPISPLSYRA
+1117 I
-1128 KPKPSEILTLMPHSS
+1128 
-1143 AKKQAITISIAEA
+1143 
-1156 EVQPSL
+1156 
-1162 YSVLPNLAL
+1162 AL
-1171 ICDRGSKVSP
+1171 ILSRQAKAIGELDFDGAFISKEASDNNIYRRGGG
-1181 ISNVFVTN
+1181 T
-1189 MLCDL
+1189 
-1194 HVNGSGS
+1194 
-1201 YAFLL
+1201 AFPLFCIT
-1206 YRLE
+1206 

>member
-11 DLTPESNELTHRT
+11 DLTPEKNELTHRLS
-24 FLQILLISLK
+24 LQNLLNRLK
-34 DDFNT
+34 DHFNK

-47 KKDKQGGQPD
+47 KKEQGSQPD
-57 FRVSYQGLNIGY
+57 FRVSFQGLNIGY

-74 VGTDLIQLLK
+74 AGINLSQLLK
-84 SDQILKY
+84 SDQIRKY

-97 LMLTDYLNFVWVGK
+97 LILTDYLNFMWVGK

-116 PLIKKEISVSS
+116 PLIKKEISIASP
-127 LDELSKPLKPN
+127 DELSKPLKLK
-138 PQTECDLVELFK
+138 PQTERDLIELFK
-150 SFFNYEAAPITNA
+150 SFFNHEAALITNA
-163 KDFATHLSAPTKY
+163 KDFATHLSPRTRY
-176 LKDALIQ
+176 LKDALIK
-183 YQEKAQVSSIF
+183 YQEKTQVSSIF

-233 INLDNVRSSIPENF
+233 INLDNVRSSIPKNF

-255 FLKKLDAIKEIQWL
+255 FLKKLDGIKEIQWL
-269 LDEILSLINH
+269 LNEILSSINH
-279 VNMDSIIKDLNDDKD
+279 VDMDSIIKDLNDDKD

-301 TFLSA
+301 TFLSV

-312 EKKGVYYTPDS
+312 ESKGVYYTPDS

-377 ETRKTSDG
+377 EMRKTSDG
-385 GTSTK
+385 GISTK

-419 QAFKE
+419 QTFKE

-436 QIILTNT
+436 KIILTNT
-443 LIQPSEIAADRGLQP
+443 LIQPSEIAAYRGLNP
-458 IFEKELKS
+458 IFETELLN

-489 SNEGLFEWEVRA
+489 SNEGLFEWEVKA

-508 FQTIEIERNVKLTDK
+508 FQTIETKKKVKLTDE
-523 IKKLLKNIQTQNEGD
+523 IKTLLKNIQTQKQGD
-538 KSVKNTNKDALKNL
+538 SKNALKEL
-552 KKLHSKYKLQKEK
+552 KKLHFKYKLQDER

-610 RRSLLECYD
+610 RHSLLECYD

-634 ETPQGAKDENVF
+634 KTPQGADDENVF
-646 NIMQGVS
+646 NIKQGVS

-658 KKAQATKQKIL
+658 KNPQITKQKIH
-669 QKIYYYDVYGERAEK
+669 YYDVYGERAEK
-684 YDFLAQNDLNSIEW
+684 YAFLAQNDLNSIEW
-698 LELAPREPF
+698 LELTPREPF
-707 YLLIPQKTSLLDEY
+707 YSLLPVEARLLDEY
-721 EQGFSVQDM
+721 EQGFSVKDM
-730 FQVGSTGIC
+730 FQVGGTGIC
-739 SQRDHVV
+739 SKRDHVV
-746 FHKDKESLLKLL
+746 FHKKKESLLELL

-763 LEPSELRRI
+763 LEPSELRRK
-772 YNIKKD
+772 YD
-778 GRDWRLEYAIKDV
+778 IKDTEGWKLGMAIENV
-791 KANANNLEEYI
+791 KKNQHELEKYI
-802 VSCQYRPFD
+802 VWCQYRPFD
-811 FYYTYYT
+811 YRWTYYT
-818 GKSKSFIA
+818 DKSCGFLA
-826 YPRGEVFKHML
+826 RPVYDVFKHML
-837 PPPTNPKTPN
+837 PPPPPTNPKTPN
-847 QTCKNVALNI
+847 QTRKNVVLNTP
-857 ARQSKMHGEWRYVMA
+857 RQLKNNDKSWTQCFISSC
-872 HKELVDINLIASAGS
+872 INDQGLSSGGNGAG
-887 MGVGYNYP
+887 VNYP
-895 ICQFNNPN
+895 LYQFNNPN
-903 YTENFTPEFRSFIDK
+903 YTENFTPEFRGFIDK
-918 HYNHSFEPLEVLG
+918 HYNHSFEPLEILG

-939 PNYRKRYEEFLKADY
+939 PNYRKRYEGFLKIDY
-954 PKILFTNNKDLFRVL
+954 PKILFTENKDLFRAL

-977 GLHVLNQESLNHS
+977 GLHVLNQESLNYS

-999 GGSYYKEAHERN
+999 GESGYIEAHERN
-1011 PIIKKPSYNEPEQR
+1011 PIIKKPSHNEQR
-1025 LYINHSAYFRG
+1025 LYINHSAYFSR
-1036 VSEEI
+1036 VSQEI
-1041 YNYMIGGYGVLDKY
+1041 YDYRIGGYCVLDKY
-1055 LKSHKNESCNF
+1055 LKSHKNEPCDF
-1066 DHVSNIIKV
+1066 DHVTRIIKV
-1075 IARTIEI
+1075 IARTIGI

-1097 GNDSQAL
+1097 GNDSEAL

-1128 KPKPSEILTLMPHSS
+1128 KPKPSETLTLMPYSS
-1143 AKKQAITISIAEA
+1143 AKKQAITTSTAEA
-1156 EVQPSL
+1156 EDWLSP
-1162 YSVLPNLAL
+1162 YSALPNLAL

-1181 ISNVFVTN
+1181 ISNLFVTN

-1206 YRLE
+1206 YRLT

>member
-1 MLKEYLESIK
+1 MLKEYLEDIK
-11 DLTPESNELTHRT
+11 DLTLESNELTHRPS
-24 FLQILLISLK
+24 LYNLLDKLK
-34 DDFNT
+34 NHFNK

-47 KKDKQGGQPD
+47 KREQGSQPD
-57 FRVSYQGLNIGY
+57 FRISFQGLNIGY

-74 VGTDLIQLLK
+74 AGTDLRKIVESEK
-84 SDQILKY
+84 SKQILKY

-97 LMLTDYLNFVWVGK
+97 LMLTDYLNFMWVGK
-111 DENNA
+111 DEENK
-116 PLIKKEISVSS
+116 PLIKREISVAS
-127 LDELSKPLKPN
+127 LDELSKPLKPK
-138 PQTECDLVELFK
+138 PQTECDLIELFK
-150 SFFNYEAAPITNA
+150 SFFNHEAAPIANA
-163 KDFATHLSAPTKY
+163 KDFATHLSVPTKY

-183 YQEKAQVSSIF
+183 YQKDMQVSSIF
-194 NNFKEYLYEE
+194 KNFKEYLYEE

-210 SDALAQTL
+210 SDAFAQTL
-218 TYSLFLAKLN
+218 TYSLFIAKLN
-228 HPFEK
+228 HPCEK
-233 INLDNVRSSIPENF
+233 INLDNVRSSIPKNF

-269 LDEILSLINH
+269 LNEILSLINH
-279 VNMDSIIKDLNDDKD
+279 VDMDSILKDLNDDKD

-385 GTSTK
+385 GISTK

-424 EFKKPLKENDAL
+424 KFKKPLKENDAL

-443 LIQPSEIAADRGLQP
+443 LIQPSEIVAYRGLSP
-458 IFEKELKS
+458 IFETELLN
-466 AQEIKKDEKILIITG
+466 AQEIKKNENILIITG

-489 SNEGLFEWEVRA
+489 SNEGLFEWEVKA

-508 FQTIEIERNVKLTDK
+508 FQTIEIEKNVKLTDK
-523 IKKLLKNIQTQNEGD
+523 IQTLLNNIQKQKESG
-538 KSVKNTNKDALKNL
+538 SKNALKEL

-619 ELYILNLHGNARKKE
+619 ELYILNLHGNTRKKE

-653 INLFV
+653 INLFI
-658 KKAQATKQKIL
+658 KKAQATKQKIH
-669 QKIYYYDVYGERAEK
+669 YYDVYGERAEK
-684 YDFLAQNDLNSIEW
+684 YAFLAQNDLNSINW

-707 YLLIPQKTSLLDEY
+707 YLLIPQETPLLDEY
-721 EQGFSVQDM
+721 EQGFSVQEV

-763 LEPSELRRI
+763 LEPSELRRK

-802 VSCQYRPFD
+802 VLCQYRPFD

-837 PPPTNPKTPN
+837 PPPPPN
-847 QTCKNVALNI
+847 
-857 ARQSKMHGEWRYVMA
+857 
-872 HKELVDINLIASAGS
+872 
-887 MGVGYNYP
+887 
-895 ICQFNNPN
+895 
-903 YTENFTPEFRSFIDK
+903 
-918 HYNHSFEPLEVLG
+918 
-931 YIYALLYS
+931 
-939 PNYRKRYEEFLKADY
+939 
-954 PKILFTNNKDLFRVL
+954 
-969 SLLGIELI
+969 
-977 GLHVLNQESLNHS
+977 
-990 FEKLKDATI
+990 
-999 GGSYYKEAHERN
+999 
-1011 PIIKKPSYNEPEQR
+1011 KP
-1025 LYINHSAYFRG
+1025 
-1036 VSEEI
+1036 
-1041 YNYMIGGYGVLDKY
+1041 
-1055 LKSHKNESCNF
+1055 
-1066 DHVSNIIKV
+1066 
-1075 IARTIEI
+1075 
-1082 QKTLGFLTSDLPHLK
+1082 
-1097 GNDSQAL
+1097 
-1104 MQEILQNPPPPPH
+1104 
-1117 LIPISPLSYRA
+1117 
-1128 KPKPSEILTLMPHSS
+1128 
-1143 AKKQAITISIAEA
+1143 
-1156 EVQPSL
+1156 
-1162 YSVLPNLAL
+1162 
-1171 ICDRGSKVSP
+1171 
-1181 ISNVFVTN
+1181 
-1189 MLCDL
+1189 
-1194 HVNGSGS
+1194 
-1201 YAFLL
+1201 
-1206 YRLE
+1206 

>member
-1 MLKEYLESIK
+1 MLKEYLEGIK
-11 DLTPESNELTHRT
+11 DLTPEKNELTHRL
-24 FLQILLISLK
+24 FLHNLLDKLK
-34 DDFNT
+34 NHFNK

-47 KKDKQGGQPD
+47 NRDKQGGQPD

-69 IENKR
+69 IENKK
-74 VGTDLIQLLK
+74 VGTDLSQLLK

-111 DENNA
+111 DEENK
-116 PLIKKEISVSS
+116 PLIKREISVAS
-127 LDELSKPLKPN
+127 LDELSKPLKPK
-138 PQTECDLVELFK
+138 PQTERDLIELFK
-150 SFFNYEAAPITNA
+150 SFFNHEAAPITNA
-163 KDFATHLSAPTKY
+163 KDFATHLSPPTRY

-183 YQEKAQVSSIF
+183 YQEKVQVSSIF
-194 NNFKEYLYEE
+194 KNFKEYLYEE

-210 SDALAQTL
+210 SDAFAQTL

-233 INLDNVRSSIPENF
+233 INLDNVRSSIPKNF

-269 LDEILSLINH
+269 LNEILSLINH
-279 VNMDSIIKDLNDDKD
+279 VDMDSIIKDLNDDKD

-385 GTSTK
+385 GISTK

-424 EFKKPLKENDAL
+424 EFKKPIKENDAL

-443 LIQPSEIAADRGLQP
+443 LIQPSEIVAYRGLSP
-458 IFEKELKS
+458 IFEKELS
-466 AQEIKKDEKILIITG
+466 NAQEIKKDENILIITG

-489 SNEGLFEWEVRA
+489 SNEGLFEWEVKA

-508 FQTIEIERNVKLTDK
+508 FQTIEIEKNVKLTDK
-523 IKKLLKNIQTQNEGD
+523 IQTLLNNIQTQKESGS
-538 KSVKNTNKDALKNL
+538 KKALKEL
-552 KKLHSKYKLQKEK
+552 KQIHSKYKLQNEK

-610 RRSLLECYD
+610 RHSLLECYD
-619 ELYILNLHGNARKKE
+619 ELYILNLHGSTRKKE

-658 KKAQATKQKIL
+658 KKVQATKQKIF
-669 QKIYYYDVYGERAEK
+669 YYDVYGERAEK
-684 YDFLAQNDLNSIEW
+684 YAFLAQNDLNSIEW
-698 LELAPREPF
+698 LEIAPREPF
-707 YLLIPQKTSLLDEY
+707 YSLLPLKTPLLEEY
-721 EQGFSVQDM
+721 EQGFSVKDM

-763 LEPSELRRI
+763 LEPSELRRK

-837 PPPTNPKTPN
+837 PPQ
-847 QTCKNVALNI
+847 QTLK
-857 ARQSKMHGEWRYVMA
+857 H
-872 HKELVDINLIASAGS
+872 
-887 MGVGYNYP
+887 P
-895 ICQFNNPN
+895 I
-903 YTENFTPEFRSFIDK
+903 K
-918 HYNHSFEPLEVLG
+918 
-931 YIYALLYS
+931 
-939 PNYRKRYEEFLKADY
+939 
-954 PKILFTNNKDLFRVL
+954 
-969 SLLGIELI
+969 
-977 GLHVLNQESLNHS
+977 
-990 FEKLKDATI
+990 
-999 GGSYYKEAHERN
+999 
-1011 PIIKKPSYNEPEQR
+1011 
-1025 LYINHSAYFRG
+1025 
-1036 VSEEI
+1036 
-1041 YNYMIGGYGVLDKY
+1041 
-1055 LKSHKNESCNF
+1055 
-1066 DHVSNIIKV
+1066 
-1075 IARTIEI
+1075 
-1082 QKTLGFLTSDLPHLK
+1082 
-1097 GNDSQAL
+1097 
-1104 MQEILQNPPPPPH
+1104 
-1117 LIPISPLSYRA
+1117 RA
-1128 KPKPSEILTLMPHSS
+1128 KMS
-1143 AKKQAITISIAEA
+1143 
-1156 EVQPSL
+1156 
-1162 YSVLPNLAL
+1162 
-1171 ICDRGSKVSP
+1171 R
-1181 ISNVFVTN
+1181 
-1189 MLCDL
+1189 
-1194 HVNGSGS
+1194 
-1201 YAFLL
+1201 
-1206 YRLE
+1206 

>member
-11 DLTPESNELTHRT
+11 DLTPEKNELSHRHS
-24 FLQILLISLK
+24 LHKLLDSLK
-34 DDFNT
+34 DHFNK

-47 KKDKQGGQPD
+47 RREQGSQPD
-57 FRVSYQGLNIGY
+57 FRVSFQGLNIGY

-74 VGTDLIQLLK
+74 AGGDLSQLLK
-84 SDQILKY
+84 SDQIRKY

-97 LMLTDYLNFVWVGK
+97 LMLTDYLNFMWVGK

-116 PLIKKEISVSS
+116 PLIKKEISVAS
-127 LDELSKPLKPN
+127 LDELSKPLKPK
-138 PQTECDLVELFK
+138 PQTERDLIELFK
-150 SFFNYEAAPITNA
+150 SFFNHEAAPITNA
-163 KDFATHLSAPTKY
+163 KDFATHLSPRTRY

-183 YQEKAQVSSIF
+183 NQEKTQVSSIF
-194 NNFKEYLYEE
+194 NNFKTYLYEE

-218 TYSLFLAKLN
+218 AYSLFLAKLN

-233 INLDNVRSSIPENF
+233 IDLNNVRSFIPKNF

-255 FLKKLDAIKEIQWL
+255 FLKKLDEIKEIQWL
-269 LDEILSLINH
+269 LNEILSLINH
-279 VNMDSIIKDLNDDKD
+279 VDMGSILKDLNDDKD

-312 EKKGVYYTPDS
+312 KSKGVYYTPDS
-323 VVKFIIN
+323 VVEFIIN
-330 ALDSLLKTHFKDAPL
+330 ALDSLLKTHFKDDPL

-377 ETRKTSDG
+377 EMRKTSDG
-385 GTSTK
+385 GISTK

-419 QAFKE
+419 QAFKQ

-436 QIILTNT
+436 KIILTNT
-443 LIQPSEIAADRGLQP
+443 LIQPSETIADRGLQP

-466 AQEIKKDEKILIITG
+466 AQEIKKDENILIITG
-481 NPPYSGAS
+481 NPPYSRAS
-489 SNEGLFEWEVRA
+489 SNEGLFEWEVKA

-508 FQTIEIERNVKLTDK
+508 FQTIETKKNVKLADE
-523 IKKLLKNIQTQNEGD
+523 IKKLLKNLQTQKESSNQTQKQSN
-538 KSVKNTNKDALKNL
+538 KSVKNTNKDALKSL
-552 KKLHSKYKLQKEK
+552 KQLHSKYKLQDEK

-634 ETPQGAKDENVF
+634 KTPQGADDENVF
-646 NIMQGVS
+646 NIKQGVS

-658 KKAQATKQKIL
+658 KKAQTTKQKIH
-669 QKIYYYDVYGERAEK
+669 YYDVYGQRAEK
-684 YDFLAQNDLNSIEW
+684 YAFLAQNDLNSIEW
-698 LELAPREPF
+698 LELTPREPF
-707 YLLIPQKTSLLDEY
+707 YLLLPLETRLLDEY

-730 FQVGSTGIC
+730 FQIGSTGIC

-746 FHKDKESLLKLL
+746 FHKDKESLLELL

-772 YNIKKD
+772 YKIKKD
-778 GRDWRLEYAIKDV
+778 GRDWRLEYAIRDV
-791 KANANNLEEYI
+791 RANVDNLEKYI
-802 VSCQYRPFD
+802 VLCQYRPFD

-837 PPPTNPKTPN
+837 PPPPPQ
-847 QTCKNVALNI
+847 QTLK
-857 ARQSKMHGEWRYVMA
+857 H
-872 HKELVDINLIASAGS
+872 
-887 MGVGYNYP
+887 P
-895 ICQFNNPN
+895 I
-903 YTENFTPEFRSFIDK
+903 K
-918 HYNHSFEPLEVLG
+918 
-931 YIYALLYS
+931 
-939 PNYRKRYEEFLKADY
+939 
-954 PKILFTNNKDLFRVL
+954 
-969 SLLGIELI
+969 
-977 GLHVLNQESLNHS
+977 
-990 FEKLKDATI
+990 
-999 GGSYYKEAHERN
+999 
-1011 PIIKKPSYNEPEQR
+1011 
-1025 LYINHSAYFRG
+1025 
-1036 VSEEI
+1036 
-1041 YNYMIGGYGVLDKY
+1041 
-1055 LKSHKNESCNF
+1055 
-1066 DHVSNIIKV
+1066 
-1075 IARTIEI
+1075 
-1082 QKTLGFLTSDLPHLK
+1082 
-1097 GNDSQAL
+1097 
-1104 MQEILQNPPPPPH
+1104 
-1117 LIPISPLSYRA
+1117 RA
-1128 KPKPSEILTLMPHSS
+1128 KMS
-1143 AKKQAITISIAEA
+1143 
-1156 EVQPSL
+1156 
-1162 YSVLPNLAL
+1162 
-1171 ICDRGSKVSP
+1171 R
-1181 ISNVFVTN
+1181 
-1189 MLCDL
+1189 
-1194 HVNGSGS
+1194 
-1201 YAFLL
+1201 
-1206 YRLE
+1206 

>member
-1 MLKEYLESIK
+1 MLKEYLEGIK
-11 DLTPESNELTHRT
+11 DLTPESNESTHRRP
-24 FLQILLISLK
+24 LQNLLDSLK
-34 DDFNT
+34 DHFNK

-47 KKDKQGGQPD
+47 NRERGSQPD
-57 FRVSYQGLNIGY
+57 FRISYQGLNIGY

-74 VGTDLIQLLK
+74 VGTDLNRLLESK
-84 SDQILKY
+84 QILKY

-97 LMLTDYLNFVWVGK
+97 LMLTDYLNFMWVGK
-111 DENNA
+111 DEENK
-116 PLIKKEISVSS
+116 PSIKREISIAS

-138 PQTECDLVELFK
+138 PQTERDLIELFK
-150 SFFNYEAAPITNA
+150 SFFNYEAAPIANA

-176 LKDALIQ
+176 LKEALIK

-194 NNFKEYLYEE
+194 KNFKEYLYEE

-210 SDALAQTL
+210 SDAFAQTL

-233 INLDNVRSSIPENF
+233 INLDNVRSSIPKNF

-269 LDEILSLINH
+269 LNEILSLINH
-279 VNMDSIIKDLNDDKD
+279 VDMDSILKDLNDDKD

-312 EKKGVYYTPDS
+312 ESKGVYYTPDS

-345 GLKSALDNENIK
+345 GLKSALDNESIK

-385 GTSTK
+385 GISTK

-443 LIQPSEIAADRGLQP
+443 LIQPSEIAANRGLQP

-489 SNEGLFEWEVRA
+489 SNEGLFEWEVKA

-508 FQTIEIERNVKLTDK
+508 FQTIEIERNVKLTAR
-523 IKKLLKNIQTQNEGD
+523 IQTLLKNIQTQKESG
-538 KSVKNTNKDALKNL
+538 SKDALKEL
-552 KKLHSKYKLQKEK
+552 KNLHSKYKLQDEK

-584 IESLGHGLFGFIS
+584 IKSLGHGLFGFIS

-646 NIMQGVS
+646 NIMQGVA

-658 KKAQATKQKIL
+658 KKAQTTKQKIH
-669 QKIYYYDVYGERAEK
+669 YYDVYGQRAEK
-684 YDFLAQNDLNSIEW
+684 YAFLAQNDLNSIEW
-698 LELAPREPF
+698 LEIAPRAPF
-707 YLLIPQKTSLLDEY
+707 YLLIPQKTPLLEEY

-730 FQVGSTGIC
+730 FQVGGTGIC
-739 SQRDHVV
+739 SKKDHVV

-763 LEPSELRRI
+763 LEPSELRRKYDI
-772 YNIKKD
+772 RDAEGWKLGRAIENVKKNSHE
-778 GRDWRLEYAIKDV
+778 LEK
-791 KANANNLEEYI
+791 YI

-811 FYYTYYT
+811 YRWTYYT
-818 GKSKSFIA
+818 DKSCGFLA
-826 YPRGEVFKHML
+826 RPVYQVFKHML
-837 PPPTNPKTPN
+837 PTPQ
-847 QTCKNVALNI
+847 QTLK
-857 ARQSKMHGEWRYVMA
+857 H
-872 HKELVDINLIASAGS
+872 
-887 MGVGYNYP
+887 P
-895 ICQFNNPN
+895 I
-903 YTENFTPEFRSFIDK
+903 K
-918 HYNHSFEPLEVLG
+918 
-931 YIYALLYS
+931 
-939 PNYRKRYEEFLKADY
+939 
-954 PKILFTNNKDLFRVL
+954 
-969 SLLGIELI
+969 
-977 GLHVLNQESLNHS
+977 
-990 FEKLKDATI
+990 
-999 GGSYYKEAHERN
+999 
-1011 PIIKKPSYNEPEQR
+1011 
-1025 LYINHSAYFRG
+1025 
-1036 VSEEI
+1036 
-1041 YNYMIGGYGVLDKY
+1041 
-1055 LKSHKNESCNF
+1055 
-1066 DHVSNIIKV
+1066 
-1075 IARTIEI
+1075 
-1082 QKTLGFLTSDLPHLK
+1082 
-1097 GNDSQAL
+1097 
-1104 MQEILQNPPPPPH
+1104 
-1117 LIPISPLSYRA
+1117 RA
-1128 KPKPSEILTLMPHSS
+1128 KMSH
-1143 AKKQAITISIAEA
+1143 
-1156 EVQPSL
+1156 
-1162 YSVLPNLAL
+1162 
-1171 ICDRGSKVSP
+1171 
-1181 ISNVFVTN
+1181 
-1189 MLCDL
+1189 
-1194 HVNGSGS
+1194 
-1201 YAFLL
+1201 
-1206 YRLE
+1206 

>member
-1 MLKEYLESIK
+1 MLKEYLEGIK
-11 DLTPESNELTHRT
+11 DLTPESNEHMHRRP
-24 FLQILLISLK
+24 LENLLISLK
-34 DDFNT
+34 DHFNK

-47 KKDKQGGQPD
+47 KRERGSQPD
-57 FRVSYQGLNIGY
+57 FRISYQGLNIGY
-69 IENKR
+69 IENKK
-74 VGTDLIQLLK
+74 VGTDLRQLLK

-97 LMLTDYLNFVWVGK
+97 LMLTDYLNFMWVGK
-111 DENNA
+111 DENNE
-116 PLIKKEISVSS
+116 PSIKRGISIAS
-127 LDELSKPLKPN
+127 LDEPPKPLKPN
-138 PQTECDLVELFK
+138 PQTTEHDLIELFRG
-150 SFFNYEAAPITNA
+150 FFNHEAALITNA
-163 KDFATHLSAPTKY
+163 KDFANALSTPTKY
-176 LKDALIQ
+176 LKDDLIA
-183 YQEKAQVSSIF
+183 YQKDDQVSSIF
-194 NNFKEYLYEE
+194 KNFKEYLYEE

-210 SDALAQTL
+210 SDAFAQTL

-233 INLDNVRSSIPENF
+233 IDFNNVRSSIPKNF

-255 FLKKLDAIKEIQWL
+255 FLKKLDEIKEIQWL
-269 LDEILSLINH
+269 LNEILSLINH
-279 VNMDSIIKDLNDDKD
+279 VDMDSIIKDLNDDKD

-385 GTSTK
+385 STSTK

-443 LIQPSEIAADRGLQP
+443 LIQPSEIAAHRGLQP
-458 IFEKELKS
+458 IFEKELSS
-466 AQEIKKDEKILIITG
+466 AQEIKKDENILIITG

-489 SNEGLFEWEVRA
+489 SNEGLFEWEVKA

-508 FQTIEIERNVKLTDK
+508 FQTIEIEKNVKLTDK
-523 IKKLLKNIQTQNEGD
+523 IQTLLKNIQTQKESNS
-538 KSVKNTNKDALKNL
+538 KKDLKALKS
-552 KKLHSKYKLQKEK
+552 LHSKYKLQKEK

-658 KKAQATKQKIL
+658 KKAQVVKQKIH
-669 QKIYYYDVYGERAEK
+669 YYDVYGQRAEK
-684 YDFLAQNDLNSIEW
+684 YAFLAQHDLNSINW

-707 YLLIPQKTSLLDEY
+707 YLLIPQKTPLLDEY
-721 EQGFSVQDM
+721 EQGFSVQEM
-730 FQVGSTGIC
+730 FQIGGTGIC
-739 SQRDHVV
+739 SKKDHVV

-763 LEPSELRRI
+763 LEPSELRRKYDI
-772 YNIKKD
+772 EDAEGWKLGRAIENVKKNSHE
-778 GRDWRLEYAIKDV
+778 LEK
-791 KANANNLEEYI
+791 YI
-802 VSCQYRPFD
+802 VLCQYRPFD
-811 FYYTYYT
+811 
-818 GKSKSFIA
+818 
-826 YPRGEVFKHML
+826 
-837 PPPTNPKTPN
+837 
-847 QTCKNVALNI
+847 
-857 ARQSKMHGEWRYVMA
+857 
-872 HKELVDINLIASAGS
+872 
-887 MGVGYNYP
+887 
-895 ICQFNNPN
+895 
-903 YTENFTPEFRSFIDK
+903 
-918 HYNHSFEPLEVLG
+918 
-931 YIYALLYS
+931 
-939 PNYRKRYEEFLKADY
+939 YR
-954 PKILFTNNKDLFRVL
+954 
-969 SLLGIELI
+969 
-977 GLHVLNQESLNHS
+977 
-990 FEKLKDATI
+990 
-999 GGSYYKEAHERN
+999 
-1011 PIIKKPSYNEPEQR
+1011 
-1025 LYINHSAYFRG
+1025 
-1036 VSEEI
+1036 
-1041 YNYMIGGYGVLDKY
+1041 
-1055 LKSHKNESCNF
+1055 
-1066 DHVSNIIKV
+1066 
-1075 IARTIEI
+1075 
-1082 QKTLGFLTSDLPHLK
+1082 
-1097 GNDSQAL
+1097 
-1104 MQEILQNPPPPPH
+1104 
-1117 LIPISPLSYRA
+1117 
-1128 KPKPSEILTLMPHSS
+1128 
-1143 AKKQAITISIAEA
+1143 
-1156 EVQPSL
+1156 
-1162 YSVLPNLAL
+1162 
-1171 ICDRGSKVSP
+1171 
-1181 ISNVFVTN
+1181 
-1189 MLCDL
+1189 
-1194 HVNGSGS
+1194 
-1201 YAFLL
+1201 
-1206 YRLE
+1206 

>member
-11 DLTPESNELTHRT
+11 DLTPEKNELTHRPS
-24 FLQILLISLK
+24 LHNLLNRLK
-34 DDFNT
+34 DHFNK

-47 KKDKQGGQPD
+47 KKEQGSQPD
-57 FRVSYQGLNIGY
+57 FRVSFQGLNIGY
-69 IENKR
+69 LENKR
-74 VGTDLIQLLK
+74 AGVNLRQLLK

-116 PLIKKEISVSS
+116 PLIKKEISVASP
-127 LDELSKPLKPN
+127 DELSKPLKPK
-138 PQTECDLVELFK
+138 PQTERDLIELFR

-163 KDFATHLSAPTKY
+163 KDFTTHLSTPTKY
-176 LKDALIQ
+176 LKDALIT
-183 YQEKAQVSSIF
+183 YQKDEQVSSIF
-194 NNFKEYLYEE
+194 KNFKEYLYEE

-210 SDALAQTL
+210 SDAFAQTL

-233 INLDNVRSSIPENF
+233 INLDNVRSSIPKNF

-269 LDEILSLINH
+269 LNEILSLINH
-279 VNMDSIIKDLNDDKD
+279 VDMNSILKDLNDDKD

-330 ALDSLLKTHFKDAPL
+330 ALDSLLKTRFKDAPL

-377 ETRKTSDG
+377 EMRKTSDG
-385 GTSTK
+385 GISTK

-424 EFKKPLKENDAL
+424 EFKKPLKENDVL
-436 QIILTNT
+436 KIILTNT
-443 LIQPSEIAADRGLQP
+443 LIQPSEIAAYRGLNP
-458 IFEKELKS
+458 IFETELLN
-466 AQEIKKDEKILIITG
+466 AQDIKKDENILIITG

-489 SNEGLFEWEVRA
+489 SNEGLFEWEVKA
-501 TYGIEPE
+501 TYGIEPK
-508 FQTIEIERNVKLTDK
+508 FQTIEIEKNIKLTDK
-523 IKKLLKNIQTQNEGD
+523 IKTLLKNIQTQKQGD

-552 KKLHSKYKLQKEK
+552 KQIYSKYKLQDEQ

-634 ETPQGAKDENVF
+634 KTPQGADDENVF
-646 NIMQGVS
+646 NIKQGVS

-658 KKAQATKQKIL
+658 KNPQITKQKIH
-669 QKIYYYDVYGERAEK
+669 YYDVYGERAEK
-684 YDFLAQNDLNSIEW
+684 YAFLAQNDLNSIEW
-698 LELAPREPF
+698 LELTPREPF
-707 YLLIPQKTSLLDEY
+707 YLLIPQETPLLEEY
-721 EQGFSVQDM
+721 EQGFSVKDM
-730 FQVGSTGIC
+730 FQISSVGIVTG
-739 SQRDHVV
+739 RDRI
-746 FHKDKESLLKLL
+746 FIANNTESLKEQVLK
-758 KDFST
+758 FYCN
-763 LEPSELRRI
+763 EFNEQ
-772 YNIKKD
+772 YIK
-778 GRDWRLEYAIKDV
+778 GIH
-791 KANANNLEEYI
+791 
-802 VSCQYRPFD
+802 YRPFD
-811 FYYTYYT
+811 IRKVYYDTKKLERARENT
-818 GKSKSFIA
+818 
-826 YPRGEVFKHML
+826 FKHML

-847 QTCKNVALNI
+847 QTRKNIALNTP
-857 ARQSKMHGEWRYVMA
+857 RQLKNNDKSWTQCFISSH
-872 HKELVDINLIASAGS
+872 INDQGLSSGGNGAG
-887 MGVGYNYP
+887 VNYP
-895 ICQFNNPN
+895 LYQFRDPN
-903 YTENFTPEFRSFIDK
+903 YTENFTPEFRGFIDK
-918 HYNHSFEPLEVLG
+918 HYNHSFEPLEILG

-939 PNYRKRYEEFLKADY
+939 PNYRKRYEGFLKIDY
-954 PKILFTNNKDLFRVL
+954 PKILFTKNKDLFRAL

-977 GLHVLNQESLNHS
+977 GLHVLNQESLNYS

-999 GGSYYKEAHERN
+999 GESYYIEAHK
-1011 PIIKKPSYNEPEQR
+1011 PDSIIKKPSHNEQR

-1036 VSEEI
+1036 VSQEI
-1041 YNYMIGGYGVLDKY
+1041 YDYRIGGYCVLDKY
-1055 LKSHKNESCNF
+1055 LKSHKNEPCDF
-1066 DHVSNIIKV
+1066 DHVTRIIKV

-1097 GNDSQAL
+1097 GNDSEAL
-1104 MQEILQNPPPPPH
+1104 MQKNFQNPPPPPH

-1128 KPKPSEILTLMPHSS
+1128 KPKPSEILTLMAHSS
-1143 AKKQAITISIAEA
+1143 VKKQAITTSTA
-1156 EVQPSL
+1156 EVGEQLSP
-1162 YSVLPNLAL
+1162 YSVSPNLAL
-1171 ICDRGSKVSP
+1171 VCDRGSKVSP
-1181 ISNVFVTN
+1181 ISNLFVTN

-1206 YRLE
+1206 YRLGSK

>member
-11 DLTPESNELTHRT
+11 DITHESNELTHRGS
-24 FLQILLISLK
+24 LENLLKNLK
-34 DDFNT
+34 DNFNK

-47 KKDKQGGQPD
+47 NRDKQGGQPD

-74 VGTDLIQLLK
+74 VGTNLRKIVESEK
-84 SDQILKY
+84 NKQILKY

-97 LMLTDYLNFVWVGK
+97 LMLTDYLKFMWVGK
-111 DENNA
+111 NENNA
-116 PLIKKEISVSS
+116 PLIKKEISVAS

-138 PQTECDLVELFK
+138 PQTERDLIELFK

-163 KDFATHLSAPTKY
+163 KDFATHLSPRTKY
-176 LKDALIQ
+176 LKDALIKYLKDALIK

-228 HPFEK
+228 HPSEK
-233 INLDNVRSSIPENF
+233 INLDNVRSSIPKNF

-255 FLKKLDAIKEIQWL
+255 FLKKLDEIKEIQWL
-269 LDEILSLINH
+269 LNEILSSINH
-279 VNMDSIIKDLNDDKD
+279 VDMDSILKDLNDDKD

-404 EYLIAP
+404 EYLIAS

-419 QAFKE
+419 QAFKQ

-443 LIQPSEIAADRGLQP
+443 LIQPSEIVAYRGLNP

-489 SNEGLFEWEVRA
+489 SNEGLFEWEVKA

-508 FQTIEIERNVKLTDK
+508 FQTIEIEKNVKLTDK
-523 IKKLLKNIQTQNEGD
+523 IKKLLKNIQTQKQGD
-538 KSVKNTNKDALKNL
+538 KSVKNTNKNALKNL
-552 KKLHSKYKLQKEK
+552 KQLHSKYKLQKEK

-610 RRSLLECYD
+610 RRSLLKCYD

-634 ETPQGAKDENVF
+634 KTPQGAKDENVF

-658 KKAQATKQKIL
+658 KKAQTTKQKIF
-669 QKIYYYDVYGERAEK
+669 YYDVYGQRAEK
-684 YDFLAQNDLNSIEW
+684 YAFLAQNDLNSINW

-707 YLLIPQKTSLLDEY
+707 YLLIPQETPLLEEY

-730 FQVGSTGIC
+730 FQISSVGIATG
-739 SQRDHVV
+739 
-746 FHKDKESLLKLL
+746 KDRIFIANNTESLKEQVLKYCNEFNEQCV
-758 KDFST
+758 KD
-763 LEPSELRRI
+763 I
-772 YNIKKD
+772 H
-778 GRDWRLEYAIKDV
+778 
-791 KANANNLEEYI
+791 
-802 VSCQYRPFD
+802 YRPFD
-811 FYYTYYT
+811 IRKVYYDTKKLERARENT
-818 GKSKSFIA
+818 
-826 YPRGEVFKHML
+826 FKHML
-837 PPPTNPKTPN
+837 PPPPPN
-847 QTCKNVALNI
+847 
-857 ARQSKMHGEWRYVMA
+857 
-872 HKELVDINLIASAGS
+872 
-887 MGVGYNYP
+887 
-895 ICQFNNPN
+895 
-903 YTENFTPEFRSFIDK
+903 
-918 HYNHSFEPLEVLG
+918 
-931 YIYALLYS
+931 
-939 PNYRKRYEEFLKADY
+939 
-954 PKILFTNNKDLFRVL
+954 
-969 SLLGIELI
+969 
-977 GLHVLNQESLNHS
+977 
-990 FEKLKDATI
+990 
-999 GGSYYKEAHERN
+999 
-1011 PIIKKPSYNEPEQR
+1011 KP
-1025 LYINHSAYFRG
+1025 
-1036 VSEEI
+1036 
-1041 YNYMIGGYGVLDKY
+1041 
-1055 LKSHKNESCNF
+1055 
-1066 DHVSNIIKV
+1066 
-1075 IARTIEI
+1075 
-1082 QKTLGFLTSDLPHLK
+1082 
-1097 GNDSQAL
+1097 
-1104 MQEILQNPPPPPH
+1104 
-1117 LIPISPLSYRA
+1117 
-1128 KPKPSEILTLMPHSS
+1128 
-1143 AKKQAITISIAEA
+1143 
-1156 EVQPSL
+1156 
-1162 YSVLPNLAL
+1162 
-1171 ICDRGSKVSP
+1171 
-1181 ISNVFVTN
+1181 
-1189 MLCDL
+1189 
-1194 HVNGSGS
+1194 
-1201 YAFLL
+1201 
-1206 YRLE
+1206 

>member
-11 DLTPESNELTHRT
+11 DLTPEKNELTHR
-24 FLQILLISLK
+24 LSLHNLLNRLK
-34 DDFNT
+34 DHFNK

-47 KKDKQGGQPD
+47 KKEQGSQPD
-57 FRVSYQGLNIGY
+57 FRVSFQRLTIGY

-74 VGTDLIQLLK
+74 AGANLSQLLK

-97 LMLTDYLNFVWVGK
+97 LMLTDYLNFAWVGK

-116 PLIKKEISVSS
+116 PLIKKEISVASP
-127 LDELSKPLKPN
+127 DELSKPLKPK
-138 PQTECDLVELFK
+138 PQTERDLIELFK
-150 SFFNYEAAPITNA
+150 SFFNHEAAPITNA
-163 KDFATHLSAPTKY
+163 KDFATHLSPRTRY
-176 LKDALIQ
+176 LKDALIK
-183 YQEKAQVSSIF
+183 YQEKTQVSSIF

-233 INLDNVRSSIPENF
+233 INLDNVRSSIPKNF
-247 AVIREMAD
+247 SVIREMAD
-255 FLKKLDAIKEIQWL
+255 FLKKLDEIKEIQWL
-269 LDEILSLINH
+269 LNEILNSINH
-279 VNMDSIIKDLNDDKD
+279 VDMDSILKDLNDDKD

-312 EKKGVYYTPDS
+312 ESKGVYYTPDS
-323 VVKFIIN
+323 VVEFIIN

-419 QAFKE
+419 QVFKE
-424 EFKKPLKENDAL
+424 EFKKPLKENDVL

-466 AQEIKKDEKILIITG
+466 AQKIKKDEKILIITG

-489 SNEGLFEWEVRA
+489 SNEGLFEWEVKA

-508 FQTIEIERNVKLTDK
+508 FQTIEIEKNVKLTDK
-523 IKKLLKNIQTQNEGD
+523 IKTLLKNLQKQKESGSQN
-538 KSVKNTNKDALKNL
+538 ALKEL
-552 KKLHSKYKLQKEK
+552 KNLHSKYKLQKEK

-576 FMRFAQNK
+576 FMRFAQNKIESLRFAQNK

-658 KKAQATKQKIL
+658 KKAQVVKQKIH
-669 QKIYYYDVYGERAEK
+669 YYDVYGERAEK
-684 YDFLAQNDLNSIEW
+684 YAFLAQNDLNSINW

-707 YLLIPQKTSLLDEY
+707 YLLIPQKTPLLDEY
-721 EQGFSVQDM
+721 EQGFSVKDM
-730 FQVGSTGIC
+730 FQISSVGIVTG
-739 SQRDHVV
+739 RDRI
-746 FHKDKESLLKLL
+746 FIANNTESLKEQVLKYCNE
-758 KDFST
+758 FN
-763 LEPSELRRI
+763 EQC
-772 YNIKKD
+772 
-778 GRDWRLEYAIKDV
+778 IKD
-791 KANANNLEEYI
+791 I
-802 VSCQYRPFD
+802 HYRPFD
-811 FYYTYYT
+811 IRKVYYDTKKLERARENT
-818 GKSKSFIA
+818 
-826 YPRGEVFKHML
+826 FKHML
-837 PPPTNPKTPN
+837 PPPPTNPKTPN
-847 QTCKNVALNI
+847 QTRKNVALNTP
-857 ARQSKMHGEWRYVMA
+857 RQLKNNDKSWTQCFISSC
-872 HKELVDINLIASAGS
+872 INDQGLSSGGNGAG
-887 MGVGYNYP
+887 VNYP
-895 ICQFNNPN
+895 LYQFRDPN

-918 HYNHSFEPLEVLG
+918 RYNHSFEPLEILG

-939 PNYRKRYEEFLKADY
+939 PNYRKRYEGFLKIDY
-954 PKILFTNNKDLFRVL
+954 PKILFTNNKDLFRAL

-977 GLHVLNQESLNHS
+977 GLHVLNKESLNYS

-999 GGSYYKEAHERN
+999 GESCYKEEHERN
-1011 PIIKKPSYNEPEQR
+1011 PIIKKPSHNEQR
-1025 LYINHSAYFRG
+1025 LYINSSAYFRG
-1036 VSEEI
+1036 VNKEI
-1041 YNYMIGGYGVLDKY
+1041 HDYMIGGYCVLDKY
-1055 LKSHKNESCNF
+1055 LKSHKNEPCNF

-1104 MQEILQNPPPPPH
+1104 MQEILQNPPPPH
-1117 LIPISPLSYRA
+1117 LIPIPPLSYRA

-1143 AKKQAITISIAEA
+1143 AKKRATTTSTAEA

-1162 YSVLPNLAL
+1162 YSALSNLAL

-1181 ISNVFVTN
+1181 ISNLFVTN
-1189 MLCDL
+1189 MLCHL

-1206 YRLE
+1206 YRLI